1 MFTIRKEYMDKRYNS
16 PGRRAIVAGLMAATL
31 LSNVSGVAKYAY
43 AETTP
48 TAQIKTTNVDLAKLK
63 LQKLNLN
70 MNDYEVIHKDPT
82 TQINTFDSSAY
93 FSQPGNGWAPTS
105 IIQFS
110 SQIDKSKDHIV
121 IDNPVEIL
129 FKNTGYYFGRQT
141 NVRMKVNRVYY
152 DAIDYSGTSYAST
165 STRERRMSKPGDEV
179 MFAELDNAAGENG
192 VVQFT
197 NYNFYTGEP
206 NAAPYVHPVQ
216 GSKQNTLNSWY
227 TMRADVTYTIEYADG
242 TQADMKLVVP
252 VGDLDVISYVNKAKG
267 DGAGQN
273 EMFELPNADA
283 QASKIIFNRNFASR
297 LTRPSDN
304 NGTMVINPPA
314 NSIGGNSLD
323 WMYNTTG
330 ATIRSRS
337 NSLTFTS
344 GSADASGT
352 DFGVYVEHPAVDPVK
367 KVDKTR
373 IASYQDGKLVYT
385 IQSTIPKVG
394 TDVIDD
400 IDEFSIDD
408 LLDNRLKNVT
418 VKGVYVTDS
427 EDADPST
434 ADWRKLPPNKYTID
448 TTGQKLKVNID
459 KSQLGHKQVKVIFE
473 TDTLATDLSADTSI
487 INNQATVHTDDV
499 PSKSN
504 VTRTQPTYKFD
515 HEFVAEDGSQLPGDV
530 TTLTP
535 GTTEDITPGTTV
547 TPNLFTVPDAS
558 KPDTS
563 YKGYDAS
570 KVQVKDDAKN
580 GVWSFKSW
588 DKANETLDHKNGHFI
603 GTWAF
608 TPNAYAQTYKYV
620 MSDGST
626 VPAEVNATLPARVG
640 DLVDGTNVT
649 AANPLAPAAENAM
662 QPTDKGYDASKTQ
675 VKLPHG
681 YADFIGWDIPSAT
694 INRADVLHTGT
705 WEYHE
710 NLWGKSH
717 EFKSNTDK
725 ALPAG
730 ITAITPATVNDQY
743 HDGDTINADDFQIP
757 AENVVSSTNPL
768 YDASKVQYLDEHGV
782 WTADDAWDK
791 SNVVVDHADTHFV
804 RGWTYQANSYAKNHK
819 FESVDGT
826 PLPTELTAI
835 TPASSNGYEDG
846 TVLNADTFEVPAA
859 NKVDASDKLY
869 QEGKTQFRSN
879 DGMGVWTAE
888 PAWDKHDVTVD
899 HADVTFTLKWS
910 YSEYKF
916 GKQHKFVAEDGS
928 ELPQGIKDITPGN
941 IENQYKPNEVIT
953 ADGFE
958 VPADKKPAD
967 GTEYADASKKQFV
980 DTERDGVWEFIG
992 WDKDNITVDHSDD
1005 NLFTGTWRFSPY
1017 HHKQTHE
1024 FVSGTDGKQLPEK
1037 ILNMTPG
1044 EVDGLVTGNTANPS
1058 TFTVADGDKT
1068 PDTNREY
1075 QVGKV
1080 QVVDG
1085 AGSWTFKSWDKDSE
1099 TVNKTDVHF
1108 VGTWEYNEPSF
1119 GKTHKYVSETE
1130 GMELPKVVTD
1140 TLPGNVTDAYK
1151 RGEVVNGDTIP
1162 NEVTDED
1169 NDGVWTTTGWKTKD
1183 VTIENSDP
1191 EFVAGWTFKA
1201 NPHKATYEFVSG
1213 TPGKDLPKSIVDMTP
1228 TDPADYTKGTEV
1240 PAKSEFEKTVK
1251 DEDNDGVWT
1260 FKSYDHDKQTVEKSD
1275 IKFVGTWEFTP
1286 NTYPVGYEFKST
1298 DPKRE
1303 LPKVV
1308 KDKLPKDDKTYIT
1321 KTPVDAQ
1328 KIPNDPVYDPEL
1340 DIDWTFNKWD
1350 SSKKTIEREGIKFTG
1365 EWTPKQREYKVTY
1378 KFTSGTSGRELPK
1391 EVTDLLPKDNKIY
1404 VTGSKVKSNKPS
1416 KTEVKVDG
1424 GTWKFKEFPPELT
1437 IDKKDGE
1444 FAGEWV
1450 FEADPE
1456 PAKPAAK
1463 PVPKTGDATT
1473 TAPVVGGITAIMT
1486 SILAFFG
1493 IKRKSDD

>member
-1 MFTIRKEYMDKRYNS
+1 MDKRYNS

-31 LSNVSGVAKYAY
+31 LSNVSGIVKSAY
-43 AETTP
+43 AETPT

-70 MNDYEVIHKDPT
+70 MNDYEVVHKDPT

-165 STRERRMSKPGDEV
+165 STRERRMSKPGNEV

-252 VGDLDVISYVNKAKG
+252 VGDLDVINYVNKAKG

-283 QASKIIFNRNFASR
+283 QASKIIFNRNFAAR

-304 NGTMVINPPA
+304 NGTMVVNPPA
-314 NSIGGNSLD
+314 NSTGGNSLD

-330 ATIRSRS
+330 TTIRSRS

-427 EDADPST
+427 EDTDPST

-535 GTTEDITPGTTV
+535 GTTEDITPGTIV

-588 DKANETLDHKNGHFI
+588 DKTNETLDHKNGHFI

-620 MSDGST
+620 MSDGSA

-640 DLVDGTNVT
+640 DLIDGTNVT
-649 AANPLAPAAENAM
+649 AANPLAPAAENVM
-662 QPTDKGYDASKTQ
+662 QPTDKGYDATKTQ

-681 YADFIGWDIPSAT
+681 YADFISWDTPSAT

-730 ITAITPATVNDQY
+730 ITAITPATVSDQY

-757 AENVVSSTNPL
+757 AENVVPSTNPL
-768 YDASKVQYLDEHGV
+768 YDANKVQYLDEHGV

-835 TPASSNGYEDG
+835 TPASSSGYEDG
-846 TVLNADTFEVPAA
+846 TVLNADTFEVPAT

-899 HADVTFTLKWS
+899 HGDVTFTLKWS

-928 ELPQGIKDITPGN
+928 ELPQGIKDITPAN
-941 IENQYKPNEVIT
+941 IENQYKPSEVIT

-958 VPADKKPAD
+958 VPVDKKPAD

-980 DTERDGVWEFIG
+980 DAERDGVWEFVS

-1005 NLFTGTWRFSPY
+1005 NLFTGTWKFMGYS
-1017 HHKQTHE
+1017 
-1024 FVSGTDGKQLPEK
+1024 
-1037 ILNMTPG
+1037 
-1044 EVDGLVTGNTANPS
+1044 
-1058 TFTVADGDKT
+1058 
-1068 PDTNREY
+1068 
-1075 QVGKV
+1075 
-1080 QVVDG
+1080 
-1085 AGSWTFKSWDKDSE
+1085 
-1099 TVNKTDVHF
+1099 
-1108 VGTWEYNEPSF
+1108 
-1119 GKTHKYVSETE
+1119 
-1130 GMELPKVVTD
+1130 
-1140 TLPGNVTDAYK
+1140 
-1151 RGEVVNGDTIP
+1151 
-1162 NEVTDED
+1162 
-1169 NDGVWTTTGWKTKD
+1169 
-1183 VTIENSDP
+1183 
-1191 EFVAGWTFKA
+1191 
-1201 NPHKATYEFVSG
+1201 HKATYEFVSG
-1213 TPGKDLPKSIVDMTP
+1213 TPGKELPKSIVDMTP
-1228 TDPADYTKGTEV
+1228 TDPAEYTKGTEV

-1251 DEDNDGVWT
+1251 DEDNDGTWT

-1286 NTYPVGYEFKST
+1286 NTYPVGYEFKSS

-1350 SSKKTIEREGIKFTG
+1350 SPKKTIEREGIKFTG

-1378 KFTSGTSGRELPK
+1378 KFTSGTPGKELPK
-1391 EVTDLLPKDNKIY
+1391 EVTDLLPKDDKTY
-1404 VTGSKVKSNKPS
+1404 VTGSKVTSNKPS

-1450 FEADPE
+1450 FEADPAPTPE
-1456 PAKPAAK
+1456 PQKPAAK

-1473 TAPVVGGITAIMT
+1473 VAPAVGGIAAIMT

>member
-1 MFTIRKEYMDKRYNS
+1 MDKRYNS

-31 LSNVSGVAKYAY
+31 LSNVSGIVKSAY

-152 DAIDYSGTSYAST
+152 DAVDYSGTSYAAT

-192 VVQFT
+192 IVQFT
-197 NYNFYTGEP
+197 NYNIYASEP
-206 NAAPYVHPVQ
+206 GSAPYVHPVQ

-242 TQADMKLVVP
+242 TQADMKLVIP
-252 VGDLDVISYVNKAKG
+252 VGDLDVINYVNEAKG

-273 EMFELPNADA
+273 EMFELPNADS
-283 QASKIIFNRNFASR
+283 QASKIIFNRNFAAR

-314 NSIGGNSLD
+314 NSKGGNSMD

-337 NSLTFTS
+337 NSFTFTS

-448 TTGQKLKVNID
+448 TTGQRLKVNID

-558 KPDTS
+558 KPDTF

-588 DKANETLDHKNGHFI
+588 DKENETLDHKNGHFI

-649 AANPLAPAAENAM
+649 AANPLAPAAENVM
-662 QPTDKGYDASKTQ
+662 QPTDKGYDATKTQ

-743 HDGDTINADDFQIP
+743 HDGDTINADEFQIP
-757 AENVVSSTNPL
+757 AENVVPSTNPL
-768 YDASKVQYLDEHGV
+768 YDANKVQYLDEHGV

-879 DGMGVWTAE
+879 DGVGVWTAE

-899 HADVTFTLKWS
+899 HGDVTFTLKWS
-910 YSEYKF
+910 YQEYKF
-916 GKQHKFVAEDGS
+916 GKQHKFAAEDGS
-928 ELPQGIKDITPGN
+928 ELPQGIKDITPAN
-941 IENQYKPNEVIT
+941 VENQYKPNEVIT

-980 DTERDGVWEFIG
+980 DTERDGVWEFIS

-1005 NLFTGTWRFSPY
+1005 NLFTG
-1017 HHKQTHE
+1017 
-1024 FVSGTDGKQLPEK
+1024 
-1037 ILNMTPG
+1037 
-1044 EVDGLVTGNTANPS
+1044 A
-1058 TFTVADGDKT
+1058 
-1068 PDTNREY
+1068 
-1075 QVGKV
+1075 
-1080 QVVDG
+1080 
-1085 AGSWTFKSWDKDSE
+1085 
-1099 TVNKTDVHF
+1099 
-1108 VGTWEYNEPSF
+1108 
-1119 GKTHKYVSETE
+1119 
-1130 GMELPKVVTD
+1130 
-1140 TLPGNVTDAYK
+1140 
-1151 RGEVVNGDTIP
+1151 
-1162 NEVTDED
+1162 
-1169 NDGVWTTTGWKTKD
+1169 WKFMGY
-1183 VTIENSDP
+1183 S
-1191 EFVAGWTFKA
+1191 
-1201 NPHKATYEFVSG
+1201 HKATYEFVSG

-1228 TDPADYTKGTEV
+1228 TDPAKYTKGTEV

-1251 DEDNDGVWT
+1251 DEDNDGTWT

-1350 SSKKTIEREGIKFTG
+1350 SPKKTIEREGIKFTG

-1378 KFTSGTSGRELPK
+1378 KFTSGTPGKELPK
-1391 EVTDLLPKDNKIY
+1391 EVTDLLPKDDKTY

-1444 FAGEWV
+1444 FAGEWI

-1463 PVPKTGDATT
+1463 PVSKTGDATT
-1473 TAPVVGGITAIMT
+1473 VAPAVGGIAAIMT

>member
-31 LSNVSGVAKYAY
+31 LSNVSGIVKSAY
-43 AETTP
+43 AETPT

-70 MNDYEVIHKDPT
+70 MNDYEVVHKDPT

-93 FSQPGNGWAPTS
+93 FSQPNNGWAPTS

-165 STRERRMSKPGDEV
+165 STRERRMSKAEDEV

-273 EMFELPNADA
+273 EMFELPNADS
-283 QASKIIFNRNFASR
+283 QASKIIFNRNFAAR

-504 VTRTQPTYKFD
+504 VTRAQPTYKFD
-515 HEFVAEDGSQLPGDV
+515 HEFVAEDGSQLPSDV

-547 TPNLFTVPDAS
+547 TPNLFTVPDSS

-570 KVQVKDDAKN
+570 KVQVKDDTKN

-620 MSDGST
+620 MSDGSE

-649 AANPLAPAAENAM
+649 AANPLAPAAENVM

-681 YADFIGWDIPSAT
+681 YADFISWDIPSAT

-730 ITAITPATVNDQY
+730 ITALTPATVNDQY
-743 HDGDTINADDFQIP
+743 HDGDIINADDFQIP
-757 AENVVSSTNPL
+757 AENVVPSTNQL
-768 YDASKVQYLDEHGV
+768 YDANKVQYLDEHGV

-835 TPASSNGYEDG
+835 TPASSSGYEDG

-859 NKVDASDKLY
+859 NKVDTSDKLY

-899 HADVTFTLKWS
+899 HGDVTFTLKWS
-910 YSEYKF
+910 YQEYKF

-928 ELPQGIKDITPGN
+928 ELPQGIKDITPASV
-941 IENQYKPNEVIT
+941 ENQYKPNEVIT

-980 DTERDGVWEFIG
+980 DTERDGVWEFVS

-1005 NLFTGTWRFSPY
+1005 NLFTGTWKFMGYS
-1017 HHKQTHE
+1017 
-1024 FVSGTDGKQLPEK
+1024 
-1037 ILNMTPG
+1037 
-1044 EVDGLVTGNTANPS
+1044 
-1058 TFTVADGDKT
+1058 
-1068 PDTNREY
+1068 
-1075 QVGKV
+1075 
-1080 QVVDG
+1080 
-1085 AGSWTFKSWDKDSE
+1085 
-1099 TVNKTDVHF
+1099 
-1108 VGTWEYNEPSF
+1108 
-1119 GKTHKYVSETE
+1119 
-1130 GMELPKVVTD
+1130 
-1140 TLPGNVTDAYK
+1140 
-1151 RGEVVNGDTIP
+1151 
-1162 NEVTDED
+1162 
-1169 NDGVWTTTGWKTKD
+1169 
-1183 VTIENSDP
+1183 
-1191 EFVAGWTFKA
+1191 
-1201 NPHKATYEFVSG
+1201 HKATYEFVSG
-1213 TPGKDLPKSIVDMTP
+1213 TPDKQLPKSIVDMTP
-1228 TDPADYTKGTEV
+1228 TDPAKYTKGTEV
-1240 PAKSEFEKTVK
+1240 PAKSDFEKTVK
-1251 DEDNDGVWT
+1251 DEENDGTWT
-1260 FKSYDHDKQTVEKSD
+1260 FKSYDHDKQTIEKSD

-1308 KDKLPKDDKTYIT
+1308 KNKLPKDDKTYIT

-1350 SSKKTIEREGIKFTG
+1350 SPKKTIEREGIKFTG

-1378 KFTSGTSGRELPK
+1378 KFTSGTPGKELPK
-1391 EVTDLLPKDNKIY
+1391 EVTDLLPKDDKTY

-1450 FEADPE
+1450 FEADPAPTPE
-1456 PAKPAAK
+1456 PQKPAAK

-1473 TAPVVGGITAIMT
+1473 TAPVVGGIAAIMT

>member
-1 MFTIRKEYMDKRYNS
+1 MDKCYNS

-31 LSNVSGVAKYAY
+31 LSNVSGIVKSAY
-43 AETTP
+43 AEMPT

-70 MNDYEVIHKDPT
+70 MNDYEVVHKDPT

-152 DAIDYSGTSYAST
+152 DAIDYSGTSYAAT

-197 NYNFYTGEP
+197 NYNFYTGES

-273 EMFELPNADA
+273 EMFELPNADS
-283 QASKIIFNRNFASR
+283 QASKIIFNRNFAAR

-588 DKANETLDHKNGHFI
+588 NKTNETLDHKNGHFI

-620 MSDGST
+620 MSDGSA

-649 AANPLAPAAENAM
+649 AANPLAPAAENVM
-662 QPTDKGYDASKTQ
+662 QPTDKGYDATKTQ

-681 YADFIGWDIPSAT
+681 YANFISWDIPSAT

-730 ITAITPATVNDQY
+730 ITALTPATVNDQY

-757 AENVVSSTNPL
+757 AENVVPSTNPL
-768 YDASKVQYLDEHGV
+768 YDATKVQYLDEHGV

-835 TPASSNGYEDG
+835 TPASSSGYEDG

-879 DGMGVWTAE
+879 DGMGVWMAE

-910 YSEYKF
+910 YTEYKF

-928 ELPQGIKDITPGN
+928 ELPQGIKDITPAN
-941 IENQYKPNEVIT
+941 VENQYKPNEVIT

-958 VPADKKPAD
+958 VPADKKPAA

-980 DTERDGVWEFIG
+980 DTERDGVWEFVS

-1005 NLFTGTWRFSPY
+1005 NLFTGTWKFMGYS
-1017 HHKQTHE
+1017 
-1024 FVSGTDGKQLPEK
+1024 
-1037 ILNMTPG
+1037 
-1044 EVDGLVTGNTANPS
+1044 
-1058 TFTVADGDKT
+1058 
-1068 PDTNREY
+1068 
-1075 QVGKV
+1075 
-1080 QVVDG
+1080 
-1085 AGSWTFKSWDKDSE
+1085 
-1099 TVNKTDVHF
+1099 
-1108 VGTWEYNEPSF
+1108 
-1119 GKTHKYVSETE
+1119 
-1130 GMELPKVVTD
+1130 
-1140 TLPGNVTDAYK
+1140 
-1151 RGEVVNGDTIP
+1151 
-1162 NEVTDED
+1162 
-1169 NDGVWTTTGWKTKD
+1169 
-1183 VTIENSDP
+1183 
-1191 EFVAGWTFKA
+1191 
-1201 NPHKATYEFVSG
+1201 HKATYEFVSG

-1228 TDPADYTKGTEV
+1228 TDPAKYTKGTEV

-1251 DEDNDGVWT
+1251 DEDNDGTWT

-1275 IKFVGTWEFTP
+1275 IKFVGTWELTP

-1350 SSKKTIEREGIKFTG
+1350 SPKKTIEREGIKFTG

-1378 KFTSGTSGRELPK
+1378 KFTSGTPGKELPK
-1391 EVTDLLPKDNKIY
+1391 EVTDLLPKDDKTY
-1404 VTGSKVKSNKPS
+1404 VTGSKVKSNTPS

-1450 FEADPE
+1450 FEADPAPTPE
-1456 PAKPAAK
+1456 PQKPAAK

-1473 TAPVVGGITAIMT
+1473 VAPVVGGFTAILT

-1493 IKRKSDD
+1493 IKRKSDE

>member
-31 LSNVSGVAKYAY
+31 LSNVSGIAKYAY
-43 AETTP
+43 AETP
-48 TAQIKTTNVDLAKLK
+48 NTAQIKTTNVDLAKLK

-197 NYNFYTGEP
+197 NYNFYASEP
-206 NAAPYVHPVQ
+206 GSAPYVHPVQ

-252 VGDLDVISYVNKAKG
+252 VGDLDVINYVNKAKG

-273 EMFELPNADA
+273 EMFELPNADS
-283 QASKIIFNRNFASR
+283 QASKIIFNRNFAAR

-448 TTGQKLKVNID
+448 TTGQRLKVNID

-570 KVQVKDDAKN
+570 KVQVKDDTKN

-620 MSDGST
+620 MSDGSA

-640 DLVDGTNVT
+640 DLIDGTNVT
-649 AANPLAPAAENAM
+649 AANPLAPAAENVM

-681 YADFIGWDIPSAT
+681 YANFVNWDIPTAT

-730 ITAITPATVNDQY
+730 ITALTPATVNDQY
-743 HDGDTINADDFQIP
+743 HDGDTINADSFQIP
-757 AENVVSSTNPL
+757 AENGVPSTNPL
-768 YDASKVQYLDEHGV
+768 YDANKVQYLDEHGV

-804 RGWTYQANSYAKNHK
+804 RGWTYQANSYAKNHT

-846 TVLNADTFEVPAA
+846 TVLNADTFEVPAT
-859 NKVDASDKLY
+859 NKVDTSDKLY

-899 HADVTFTLKWS
+899 HGDVTFTLKWS
-910 YSEYKF
+910 YTEYKF

-928 ELPQGIKDITPGN
+928 ELPQGIKDITPASV
-941 IENQYKPNEVIT
+941 ENQYKHNEVIT
-953 ADGFE
+953 ADSFE

-1005 NLFTGTWRFSPY
+1005 NLFTGTWKFMGYS
-1017 HHKQTHE
+1017 
-1024 FVSGTDGKQLPEK
+1024 
-1037 ILNMTPG
+1037 
-1044 EVDGLVTGNTANPS
+1044 
-1058 TFTVADGDKT
+1058 
-1068 PDTNREY
+1068 
-1075 QVGKV
+1075 
-1080 QVVDG
+1080 
-1085 AGSWTFKSWDKDSE
+1085 
-1099 TVNKTDVHF
+1099 
-1108 VGTWEYNEPSF
+1108 
-1119 GKTHKYVSETE
+1119 
-1130 GMELPKVVTD
+1130 
-1140 TLPGNVTDAYK
+1140 
-1151 RGEVVNGDTIP
+1151 
-1162 NEVTDED
+1162 
-1169 NDGVWTTTGWKTKD
+1169 
-1183 VTIENSDP
+1183 
-1191 EFVAGWTFKA
+1191 
-1201 NPHKATYEFVSG
+1201 HKATYEFVSG
-1213 TPGKDLPKSIVDMTP
+1213 TPGKELPKSIVDMTP
-1228 TDPADYTKGTEV
+1228 TDPAKYTKGAEV

-1251 DEDNDGVWT
+1251 DEDNDGTWT

-1350 SSKKTIEREGIKFTG
+1350 SPKKTIEREGIKFTG

-1378 KFTSGTSGRELPK
+1378 KFTSGTPGKELPK
-1391 EVTDLLPKDNKIY
+1391 EVTDLLPKDDKTY

-1473 TAPVVGGITAIMT
+1473 AAPAVGGIAAIMT

>member
-31 LSNVSGVAKYAY
+31 LSNVSGIVKSAY
-43 AETTP
+43 AETP
-48 TAQIKTTNVDLAKLK
+48 NTAQIKTTNVDLAKLK

-70 MNDYEVIHKDPT
+70 MNDYEVVHKDPT

-197 NYNFYTGEP
+197 NYNFYASEP
-206 NAAPYVHPVQ
+206 GSAPYVHPVQ

-252 VGDLDVISYVNKAKG
+252 VGDLDVINYVNKAKG

-273 EMFELPNADA
+273 EMFELPNADS
-283 QASKIIFNRNFASR
+283 QASKIIFNRNFAAR

-620 MSDGST
+620 MSDGSA

-649 AANPLAPAAENAM
+649 AANPLAPAAENVM
-662 QPTDKGYDASKTQ
+662 QPTDKGYDATKTQ

-681 YADFIGWDIPSAT
+681 YANFISWDIPTAT

-730 ITAITPATVNDQY
+730 ITAITPATVSDQY
-743 HDGDTINADDFQIP
+743 HDGDTINADEFQIP
-757 AENVVSSTNPL
+757 AENVVPSTNPL
-768 YDASKVQYLDEHGV
+768 YDANKVQYLDEHGV

-835 TPASSNGYEDG
+835 TPVSSNGYEDG

-859 NKVDASDKLY
+859 NKVSESDKLY

-899 HADVTFTLKWS
+899 HGDVTFTLKWS

-928 ELPQGIKDITPGN
+928 ELPQGIKDITPAN
-941 IENQYKPNEVIT
+941 VENQYKPNEVIT
-953 ADGFE
+953 ADSFE

-980 DTERDGVWEFIG
+980 DTERDGVWEFVS

-1005 NLFTGTWRFSPY
+1005 NLFTGTWKFMGYS
-1017 HHKQTHE
+1017 
-1024 FVSGTDGKQLPEK
+1024 
-1037 ILNMTPG
+1037 
-1044 EVDGLVTGNTANPS
+1044 
-1058 TFTVADGDKT
+1058 
-1068 PDTNREY
+1068 
-1075 QVGKV
+1075 
-1080 QVVDG
+1080 
-1085 AGSWTFKSWDKDSE
+1085 
-1099 TVNKTDVHF
+1099 
-1108 VGTWEYNEPSF
+1108 
-1119 GKTHKYVSETE
+1119 
-1130 GMELPKVVTD
+1130 
-1140 TLPGNVTDAYK
+1140 
-1151 RGEVVNGDTIP
+1151 
-1162 NEVTDED
+1162 
-1169 NDGVWTTTGWKTKD
+1169 
-1183 VTIENSDP
+1183 
-1191 EFVAGWTFKA
+1191 
-1201 NPHKATYEFVSG
+1201 HKATYEFVSG
-1213 TPGKDLPKSIVDMTP
+1213 TPDKQLPKSIVDMTP
-1228 TDPADYTKGTEV
+1228 TDSAKYTKGTEV

-1251 DEDNDGVWT
+1251 DEDDDGTWT

-1350 SSKKTIEREGIKFTG
+1350 SPKKTIEREGIKFTG

-1378 KFTSGTSGRELPK
+1378 KFTSGTPGKELPK
-1391 EVTDLLPKDNKIY
+1391 EVTDLLPKDDKTY

-1450 FEADPE
+1450 FEADPAPTPTPE
-1456 PAKPAAK
+1456 PQKPAAK

-1473 TAPVVGGITAIMT
+1473 TAPVVGGIAAIMT

-1493 IKRKSDD
+1493 IKRKSDE

>member
-1 MFTIRKEYMDKRYNS
+1 MDKRYNS

-31 LSNVSGVAKYAY
+31 LSNVSGMVKSAY
-43 AETTP
+43 AETP
-48 TAQIKTTNVDLAKLK
+48 NTAQIKTTNVDLAKLK

-70 MNDYEVIHKDPT
+70 MNDYEVVHKDPT
-82 TQINTFDSSAY
+82 TQINTFDSSEY

-141 NVRMKVNRVYY
+141 NVRMKVSRVYY

-192 VVQFT
+192 IVQFT

-242 TQADMKLVVP
+242 TQADMKLVIP
-252 VGDLDVISYVNKAKG
+252 VGDLDVINYVNKAKG

-273 EMFELPNADA
+273 ELFELPNADA
-283 QASKIIFNRNFASR
+283 QASKIIFNRNFAAR

-330 ATIRSRS
+330 TTIRSRS

-459 KSQLGHKQVKVIFE
+459 KSQLSHKQVKVIFE

-620 MSDGST
+620 MSDGSA

-640 DLVDGTNVT
+640 DLIDGTNVT
-649 AANPLAPAAENAM
+649 AANPLAPAAENVM
-662 QPTDKGYDASKTQ
+662 QPTDKGYDATKTQ

-681 YADFIGWDIPSAT
+681 HADFIGWDIPSAT

-730 ITAITPATVNDQY
+730 ITALTPATVNDQY
-743 HDGDTINADDFQIP
+743 HDGDTINADEFQIP
-757 AENVVSSTNPL
+757 AENVVPSTNPL
-768 YDASKVQYLDEHGV
+768 YDANKVQYLDEHGV

-846 TVLNADTFEVPAA
+846 TVLNADTFEVPAT

-910 YSEYKF
+910 YTEYKF

-928 ELPQGIKDITPGN
+928 ELPQGIKDITPAN
-941 IENQYKPNEVIT
+941 VENQYKPNEVIT

-967 GTEYADASKKQFV
+967 GTEYADVSKKQFV
-980 DTERDGVWEFIG
+980 DTERDGVWEFVS

-1005 NLFTGTWRFSPY
+1005 NLFTGTWKFMGYS
-1017 HHKQTHE
+1017 
-1024 FVSGTDGKQLPEK
+1024 
-1037 ILNMTPG
+1037 
-1044 EVDGLVTGNTANPS
+1044 
-1058 TFTVADGDKT
+1058 
-1068 PDTNREY
+1068 
-1075 QVGKV
+1075 
-1080 QVVDG
+1080 
-1085 AGSWTFKSWDKDSE
+1085 
-1099 TVNKTDVHF
+1099 
-1108 VGTWEYNEPSF
+1108 
-1119 GKTHKYVSETE
+1119 
-1130 GMELPKVVTD
+1130 
-1140 TLPGNVTDAYK
+1140 
-1151 RGEVVNGDTIP
+1151 
-1162 NEVTDED
+1162 
-1169 NDGVWTTTGWKTKD
+1169 
-1183 VTIENSDP
+1183 
-1191 EFVAGWTFKA
+1191 
-1201 NPHKATYEFVSG
+1201 HKATYEFVSG
-1213 TPGKDLPKSIVDMTP
+1213 TPGKELPKSIVDMTP
-1228 TDPADYTKGTEV
+1228 TDPAKYTKGTEV
-1240 PAKSEFEKTVK
+1240 PAKSEFEKTIK
-1251 DEDNDGVWT
+1251 DEDNDGTWT

-1350 SSKKTIEREGIKFTG
+1350 SPKKTIEREGIKFTG

-1378 KFTSGTSGRELPK
+1378 KFTSGTPGKELPK
-1391 EVTDLLPKDNKIY
+1391 EVTDLLPKDDKTY
-1404 VTGSKVKSNKPS
+1404 VTGSKVKSKVPS

-1456 PAKPAAK
+1456 PAKPATK

-1473 TAPVVGGITAIMT
+1473 VAPAVGGIAAIVT

>member
-31 LSNVSGVAKYAY
+31 LSNVSGIVKSAY
-43 AETTP
+43 AETP
-48 TAQIKTTNVDLAKLK
+48 NTAQIKTTNVDLAKLK

-70 MNDYEVIHKDPT
+70 MNDYEVVHKDPT

-197 NYNFYTGEP
+197 NYNFYTSEP
-206 NAAPYVHPVQ
+206 GSAPYVHPVQ

-273 EMFELPNADA
+273 EMFELPNADS
-283 QASKIIFNRNFASR
+283 QASKIIFNRNFAAR

-434 ADWRKLPPNKYTID
+434 ADWRKLPPNKYTVD
-448 TTGQKLKVNID
+448 TTGQRLKVNID

-504 VTRTQPTYKFD
+504 VTHTQPTYKFD
-515 HEFVAEDGSQLPGDV
+515 HEFVAEDGSQLPDDV

-570 KVQVKDDAKN
+570 KVQVKDAAKN

-620 MSDGST
+620 MSDGSA

-640 DLVDGTNVT
+640 DLIDGTNVT
-649 AANPLAPAAENAM
+649 AANPLAPAAENVM
-662 QPTDKGYDASKTQ
+662 QPTDKGYDATKTQ

-681 YADFIGWDIPSAT
+681 YANFISWDIPSAT

-730 ITAITPATVNDQY
+730 ITAITPATVSDQY
-743 HDGDTINADDFQIP
+743 HDGDTINADSFQIP
-757 AENVVSSTNPL
+757 AENVVPSTNPL
-768 YDASKVQYLDEHGV
+768 YDANKVQYLDEHGV

-835 TPASSNGYEDG
+835 TPVSSSGYEDG

-879 DGMGVWTAE
+879 DGMGAWTAE

-899 HADVTFTLKWS
+899 HGDVTFTLKWS
-910 YSEYKF
+910 YQEYKF

-928 ELPQGIKDITPGN
+928 ELPQGIKDITPASV
-941 IENQYKPNEVIT
+941 ENQYKPNEVIT
-953 ADGFE
+953 ADSFE

-1005 NLFTGTWRFSPY
+1005 NLFTGTWKFMGYS
-1017 HHKQTHE
+1017 
-1024 FVSGTDGKQLPEK
+1024 
-1037 ILNMTPG
+1037 
-1044 EVDGLVTGNTANPS
+1044 
-1058 TFTVADGDKT
+1058 
-1068 PDTNREY
+1068 
-1075 QVGKV
+1075 
-1080 QVVDG
+1080 
-1085 AGSWTFKSWDKDSE
+1085 
-1099 TVNKTDVHF
+1099 
-1108 VGTWEYNEPSF
+1108 
-1119 GKTHKYVSETE
+1119 
-1130 GMELPKVVTD
+1130 
-1140 TLPGNVTDAYK
+1140 
-1151 RGEVVNGDTIP
+1151 
-1162 NEVTDED
+1162 
-1169 NDGVWTTTGWKTKD
+1169 
-1183 VTIENSDP
+1183 
-1191 EFVAGWTFKA
+1191 
-1201 NPHKATYEFVSG
+1201 HKATYEFVSG
-1213 TPGKDLPKSIVDMTP
+1213 TPGKELPKSIVDMTP
-1228 TDPADYTKGTEV
+1228 TDPAKYTKGTEV

-1251 DEDNDGVWT
+1251 DEDNDGTWT

-1350 SSKKTIEREGIKFTG
+1350 SPKKTIEREGIKFTG

-1378 KFTSGTSGRELPK
+1378 KFTSGTPGKELPK
-1391 EVTDLLPKDNKIY
+1391 EVTDLLPKDDKTY
-1404 VTGSKVKSNKPS
+1404 VTGSKVKSKVPS
-1416 KTEVKVDG
+1416 KTEAKVDG

-1450 FEADPE
+1450 FEADPAPTPE
-1456 PAKPAAK
+1456 PQKPAAK

-1473 TAPVVGGITAIMT
+1473 VAPAVGGIAAIMT

>member
-93 FSQPGNGWAPTS
+93 FSQPNNGWAPTS

-252 VGDLDVISYVNKAKG
+252 VGDLDVINYVNKAKG

-273 EMFELPNADA
+273 ELFELPNADS
-283 QASKIIFNRNFASR
+283 QASKIIFNRNFAAR

-314 NSIGGNSLD
+314 NSTGGNSLD

-448 TTGQKLKVNID
+448 TTGQRLKVNID

-535 GTTEDITPGTTV
+535 GTTDDITPGTTV

-620 MSDGST
+620 MSDGSA

-649 AANPLAPAAENAM
+649 AANPLAPAAENVM
-662 QPTDKGYDASKTQ
+662 QLTDKGYDAAKTQ
-675 VKLPHG
+675 VKLSHG

-743 HDGDTINADDFQIP
+743 HDGDTINADTFQIP
-757 AENVVSSTNPL
+757 AENVVPSTNPL
-768 YDASKVQYLDEHGV
+768 YDANKVQYLDEHGV

-835 TPASSNGYEDG
+835 TPASSSGYEDG
-846 TVLNADTFEVPAA
+846 TVLNADTFEIPAA

-899 HADVTFTLKWS
+899 HGDVTFTLKWS

-928 ELPQGIKDITPGN
+928 ELPQGIKDITPAN
-941 IENQYKPNEVIT
+941 VENQYKPNEVIT

-992 WDKDNITVDHSDD
+992 WDKDNVTVDHSDD
-1005 NLFTGTWRFSPY
+1005 NLFTGTWKF
-1017 HHKQTHE
+1017 
-1024 FVSGTDGKQLPEK
+1024 
-1037 ILNMTPG
+1037 
-1044 EVDGLVTGNTANPS
+1044 
-1058 TFTVADGDKT
+1058 
-1068 PDTNREY
+1068 
-1075 QVGKV
+1075 
-1080 QVVDG
+1080 
-1085 AGSWTFKSWDKDSE
+1085 
-1099 TVNKTDVHF
+1099 
-1108 VGTWEYNEPSF
+1108 
-1119 GKTHKYVSETE
+1119 
-1130 GMELPKVVTD
+1130 
-1140 TLPGNVTDAYK
+1140 
-1151 RGEVVNGDTIP
+1151 NGY
-1162 NEVTDED
+1162 
-1169 NDGVWTTTGWKTKD
+1169 
-1183 VTIENSDP
+1183 S
-1191 EFVAGWTFKA
+1191 
-1201 NPHKATYEFVSG
+1201 HKATYEFVSG
-1213 TPGKDLPKSIVDMTP
+1213 TPGKELPKSIVDMTP
-1228 TDPADYTKGTEV
+1228 TDPAKYTKGTKV

-1251 DEDNDGVWT
+1251 DDENDGIWT
-1260 FKSYDHDKQTVEKSD
+1260 FKSYDHDKQTIEKSD

-1286 NTYPVGYEFKST
+1286 NTYPVGYEFKSS

-1350 SSKKTIEREGIKFTG
+1350 SPKKTIEREGIKFTG

-1378 KFTSGTSGRELPK
+1378 KFTSGTPGKELPK
-1391 EVTDLLPKDNKIY
+1391 EVTELLPKDDKTY
-1404 VTGSKVKSNKPS
+1404 VTGSKVKSNTPS

-1450 FEADPE
+1450 FEADPAPTPE

-1473 TAPVVGGITAIMT
+1473 VAPAVGGVAAIVT

>member
-1 MFTIRKEYMDKRYNS
+1 MDKRYNS

-31 LSNVSGVAKYAY
+31 LSNVSGIVKSAY
-43 AETTP
+43 AETPT

-70 MNDYEVIHKDPT
+70 MNDYEVVHKDPT

-252 VGDLDVISYVNKAKG
+252 VGDLDVINYVNKAKG

-273 EMFELPNADA
+273 EMFELPNADS
-283 QASKIIFNRNFASR
+283 QASKIIFNRNFAAR

-304 NGTMVINPPA
+304 NGTMVVNPPA
-314 NSIGGNSLD
+314 NSTGGNRLD

-330 ATIRSRS
+330 TTIRSRS
-337 NSLTFTS
+337 NSLTFVS

-434 ADWRKLPPNKYTID
+434 ADWRKLPPSKYTID

-473 TDTLATDLSADTSI
+473 TDTLATDLSTDTSI

-620 MSDGST
+620 MSDGSA

-640 DLVDGTNVT
+640 DLIDGTNVT
-649 AANPLAPAAENAM
+649 AANPLAPAAENVM
-662 QPTDKGYDASKTQ
+662 QPTDKGYDATKTQ

-743 HDGDTINADDFQIP
+743 HDGDTINADEFQIP
-757 AENVVSSTNPL
+757 AENVVPSTNPL
-768 YDASKVQYLDEHGV
+768 YDANKVQYLDEHGV

-826 PLPTELTAI
+826 PLPDELTAI

-846 TVLNADTFEVPAA
+846 TVLNADTFEVPTA
-859 NKVDASDKLY
+859 NKVDTSDKLY

-899 HADVTFTLKWS
+899 HGNVTFTLKWS

-928 ELPQGIKDITPGN
+928 ELPQGIKDITPVN
-941 IENQYKPNEVIT
+941 VENQYKPNEVIT

-967 GTEYADASKKQFV
+967 GTEYADVSKKQFV
-980 DTERDGVWEFIG
+980 DTERDGVWEFVS

-1005 NLFTGTWRFSPY
+1005 NLFTGTWKFMGYS
-1017 HHKQTHE
+1017 
-1024 FVSGTDGKQLPEK
+1024 
-1037 ILNMTPG
+1037 
-1044 EVDGLVTGNTANPS
+1044 
-1058 TFTVADGDKT
+1058 
-1068 PDTNREY
+1068 
-1075 QVGKV
+1075 
-1080 QVVDG
+1080 
-1085 AGSWTFKSWDKDSE
+1085 
-1099 TVNKTDVHF
+1099 
-1108 VGTWEYNEPSF
+1108 
-1119 GKTHKYVSETE
+1119 
-1130 GMELPKVVTD
+1130 
-1140 TLPGNVTDAYK
+1140 
-1151 RGEVVNGDTIP
+1151 
-1162 NEVTDED
+1162 
-1169 NDGVWTTTGWKTKD
+1169 
-1183 VTIENSDP
+1183 
-1191 EFVAGWTFKA
+1191 
-1201 NPHKATYEFVSG
+1201 HKATYEFVSG
-1213 TPGKDLPKSIVDMTP
+1213 TPGKELPKSIVDMTP
-1228 TDPADYTKGTEV
+1228 TDPAKYTKGTEV

-1251 DEDNDGVWT
+1251 DEDNDGTWT

-1286 NTYPVGYEFKST
+1286 NTYPVGYEFKSS

-1350 SSKKTIEREGIKFTG
+1350 SPKKTIEREGIKFTG

-1378 KFTSGTSGRELPK
+1378 KFTSGTPGKELPK
-1391 EVTDLLPKDNKIY
+1391 EVTDLLPKDDKTY

-1450 FEADPE
+1450 FEADPAPTPE
-1456 PAKPAAK
+1456 PQKPAIK

-1473 TAPVVGGITAIMT
+1473 TAPVVGGIAAIMT

-1493 IKRKSDD
+1493 IKRKSDE

>member
-1 MFTIRKEYMDKRYNS
+1 MKKHKFIFNK
-16 PGRRAIVAGLMAATL
+16 AVAAGLMLTSIVSPFVTNSATAQAANT
-31 LSNVSGVAKYAY
+31 V
-43 AETTP
+43 
-48 TAQIKTTNVDLAKLK
+48 QIKTTNVDLSKLQ

-70 MNDYEVIHKDPT
+70 MNDYEIVHQDPT
-82 TQINTFDSSAY
+82 TKINMFDMSSY
-93 FSQPGNGWAPTS
+93 HTQPDSAWTPFN

-110 SQIDKSKDHIV
+110 SQIDKSKDHIE

-129 FKNTGYYFGRQT
+129 FKNTGYYFGKQT
-141 NVRMKVNRVYY
+141 NVRVKVNKVYY
-152 DAIDYSGTSYAST
+152 DAVDYSGTSWASKG
-165 STRERRMSKPGDEV
+165 SREARMNAPQNEV
-179 MFAELDNAAGENG
+179 MFAELDDAAAETGLM
-192 VVQFT
+192 QFA
-197 NYNFYTGEP
+197 NYNFYTTEP
-206 NAAPYVHPVQ
+206 NFAPYTHAKP
-216 GSKQNTLNSWY
+216 GSSQNALMSMY

-242 TQADMKLVVP
+242 TQADMKLVMP
-252 VGDLDVISYVNKAKG
+252 VADIDVINWATKAG
-267 DGAGQN
+267 SSAANQN
-273 EMFELPNADA
+273 EMFGLPNASE
-283 QASKIIFNRNFASR
+283 QASKVIFNQGFGGR
-297 LTRPSDN
+297 LTTPESN
-304 NGTMVINPPA
+304 NGNMLVDPPKG
-314 NSIGGNSLD
+314 SVGGNTND

-330 ATIRSRS
+330 TTIRSRT

-352 DFGVYVEHPAVDPVK
+352 DFGVFVEHPQSEPVK

-373 IASYQDGKLVYT
+373 IASYVDGTLEYT
-385 IQSTIPKVG
+385 IQAAVPKVG
-394 TDVIDD
+394 TDVIDA
-400 IDEFSIDD
+400 IDSFSIED
-408 LLDNRLKNVT
+408 LLDNRLKDVE
-418 VKGVYVTDS
+418 VKGVYTTDS
-427 EDADPST
+427 EDANPGVAEWT
-434 ADWRKLPPNKYTID
+434 KLRGTQYTID
-448 TTGQKLKVNID
+448 TTGNRLKVDIN
-459 KSQLGHKQVKVIFE
+459 KNLLGHKQFKVVFVVK
-473 TDTLATDLSADTSI
+473 TQSHDLMADTSI
-487 INNQATVHTDDV
+487 INNQAISHSDDV

-504 VTRTQPTYKFD
+504 VVRTQPTLMYD
-515 HEFVAEDGSQLPGDV
+515 HEFKSEDGSELPNDV
-530 TTLTP
+530 KTLTP
-535 GTTEDITPGTTV
+535 ASTEDITPGTTV
-547 TPNLFTVPDAS
+547 TPNLFTVPEAS
-558 KPDTS
+558 KPNAT
-563 YKGYDAS
+563 YNGYDAG
-570 KVQVKDDAKN
+570 KVQVKDDVKN

-588 DKANETLDHKNGHFI
+588 DKQSETLDKKNGHFI

-620 MSDGST
+620 MSDGSA

-649 AANPLAPAAENAM
+649 AANPLAPAAENVM
-662 QPTDKGYDASKTQ
+662 QPTDKGYDATKTQ

-681 YADFIGWDIPSAT
+681 YANFISWDIPSAT

-725 ALPAG
+725 SLPAG

-743 HDGDTINADDFQIP
+743 HDGDTINADEFQIP
-757 AENVVSSTNPL
+757 AENVVPSTNSL
-768 YDASKVQYLDEHGV
+768 YDANKVQYLDEHGV

-791 SNVVVDHADTHFV
+791 NNVVVDHADTHFV

-826 PLPTELTAI
+826 PLPSELTAI

-899 HADVTFTLKWS
+899 HGDVTFTLKWS
-910 YSEYKF
+910 YAEYKF

-928 ELPQGIKDITPGN
+928 ELPQGIKDITPTN

-980 DTERDGVWEFIG
+980 DTERDGVWEFVS

-1005 NLFTGTWRFSPY
+1005 NLFTGTWKF
-1017 HHKQTHE
+1017 
-1024 FVSGTDGKQLPEK
+1024 
-1037 ILNMTPG
+1037 
-1044 EVDGLVTGNTANPS
+1044 
-1058 TFTVADGDKT
+1058 
-1068 PDTNREY
+1068 
-1075 QVGKV
+1075 
-1080 QVVDG
+1080 
-1085 AGSWTFKSWDKDSE
+1085 
-1099 TVNKTDVHF
+1099 
-1108 VGTWEYNEPSF
+1108 
-1119 GKTHKYVSETE
+1119 
-1130 GMELPKVVTD
+1130 
-1140 TLPGNVTDAYK
+1140 
-1151 RGEVVNGDTIP
+1151 NGY
-1162 NEVTDED
+1162 
-1169 NDGVWTTTGWKTKD
+1169 
-1183 VTIENSDP
+1183 S
-1191 EFVAGWTFKA
+1191 
-1201 NPHKATYEFVSG
+1201 HKATYEFVSG
-1213 TPGKDLPKSIVDMTP
+1213 TPGKELPKSIVDMTP
-1228 TDPADYTKGTEV
+1228 TDPAKYTKGTEV

-1251 DEDNDGVWT
+1251 DEDNDGTWT

-1350 SSKKTIEREGIKFTG
+1350 SPKKTIEREGIKFTG

-1378 KFTSGTSGRELPK
+1378 KFTSGTPGKELPK
-1391 EVTDLLPKDNKIY
+1391 EVTDLLPKDDKTY

-1444 FAGEWV
+1444 FTGEWV
-1450 FEADPE
+1450 FETDPAPTPE
-1456 PAKPAAK
+1456 PQK
-1463 PVPKTGDATT
+1463 PVPATGQEEINPFGIA
-1473 TAPVVGGITAIMT
+1473 GGIAAIAAAA
-1486 SILAFFG
+1486 LAFIG
-1493 IKRKSDD
+1493 YKRSKRDDDIEK

>member
-1 MFTIRKEYMDKRYNS
+1 MDKRYNS

-43 AETTP
+43 AETPT

-70 MNDYEVIHKDPT
+70 MNDYEVVHKDPT

-267 DGAGQN
+267 DGSGQN
-273 EMFELPNADA
+273 EMFELPNADS
-283 QASKIIFNRNFASR
+283 QASKIIFNRNFAAR

-330 ATIRSRS
+330 TTIRSRT

-620 MSDGST
+620 MSDGSA

-649 AANPLAPAAENAM
+649 AANPLAPASENVM

-681 YADFIGWDIPSAT
+681 YANFIGWDIPSAT

-743 HDGDTINADDFQIP
+743 HDGDTINADEFQIP
-757 AENVVSSTNPL
+757 AENVVPSTNPL
-768 YDASKVQYLDEHGV
+768 YDANKVQYLDEHGV

-835 TPASSNGYEDG
+835 TPASSSGYEDG

-899 HADVTFTLKWS
+899 HGDVTFTLKWS

-928 ELPQGIKDITPGN
+928 ELPQGIKDITPASV
-941 IENQYKPNEVIT
+941 ENQYKPNEVIT

-958 VPADKKPAD
+958 VPADKKPVD

-980 DTERDGVWEFIG
+980 DTERDGVWEFVS

-1005 NLFTGTWRFSPY
+1005 NLFTGTWKF
-1017 HHKQTHE
+1017 
-1024 FVSGTDGKQLPEK
+1024 
-1037 ILNMTPG
+1037 
-1044 EVDGLVTGNTANPS
+1044 
-1058 TFTVADGDKT
+1058 
-1068 PDTNREY
+1068 
-1075 QVGKV
+1075 
-1080 QVVDG
+1080 
-1085 AGSWTFKSWDKDSE
+1085 
-1099 TVNKTDVHF
+1099 
-1108 VGTWEYNEPSF
+1108 
-1119 GKTHKYVSETE
+1119 
-1130 GMELPKVVTD
+1130 
-1140 TLPGNVTDAYK
+1140 
-1151 RGEVVNGDTIP
+1151 NGY
-1162 NEVTDED
+1162 
-1169 NDGVWTTTGWKTKD
+1169 
-1183 VTIENSDP
+1183 S
-1191 EFVAGWTFKA
+1191 
-1201 NPHKATYEFVSG
+1201 HKATYEFVSG
-1213 TPGKDLPKSIVDMTP
+1213 TPGKELPKSIVDMTP
-1228 TDPADYTKGTEV
+1228 TDPAKYTKGTEV

-1251 DEDNDGVWT
+1251 DEDNDGTWT

-1350 SSKKTIEREGIKFTG
+1350 SPKKTIEREGIKFTG

-1378 KFTSGTSGRELPK
+1378 KFTSGTPGKELPK
-1391 EVTDLLPKDNKIY
+1391 EVTELLPKDDKTY

-1473 TAPVVGGITAIMT
+1473 VAPAVGGIAAIMT

-1493 IKRKSDD
+1493 IKRKSDE

>member
-1 MFTIRKEYMDKRYNS
+1 MDKRYNS

-31 LSNVSGVAKYAY
+31 LSNVSGIAKYAY
-43 AETTP
+43 AEMPT

-70 MNDYEVIHKDPT
+70 MNDYEVVHKDPT

-206 NAAPYVHPVQ
+206 NAAPYIHPVQ

-252 VGDLDVISYVNKAKG
+252 VGDLDVINYVNKAKG

-273 EMFELPNADA
+273 EMFELPNADS
-283 QASKIIFNRNFASR
+283 QASKIIFNRNFAAR

-314 NSIGGNSLD
+314 NSTGGNSLD

-330 ATIRSRS
+330 TTIRSRS

-515 HEFVAEDGSQLPGDV
+515 HEFVAEDGSQLPSDI

-620 MSDGST
+620 MSDGSA

-640 DLVDGTNVT
+640 DLIDGTNVT
-649 AANPLAPAAENAM
+649 AANPLAPAAENVM
-662 QPTDKGYDASKTQ
+662 QPTDKGYDATKTQ

-681 YADFIGWDIPSAT
+681 YANFISWDIPSAT

-730 ITAITPATVNDQY
+730 ITALTPATVNDQY
-743 HDGDTINADDFQIP
+743 HDGDTINADSFQIP
-757 AENVVSSTNPL
+757 AENVVPSTNPL
-768 YDASKVQYLDEHGV
+768 YDANKVQYLDEHGV

-826 PLPTELTAI
+826 PLPGELTAI

-899 HADVTFTLKWS
+899 HGDVTFTLKWS

-928 ELPQGIKDITPGN
+928 ELPQGIKDITPVN
-941 IENQYKPNEVIT
+941 VENQYKPNEVIT

-958 VPADKKPAD
+958 VPADKVPAA

-980 DTERDGVWEFIG
+980 DTERDGVWEFVS
-992 WDKDNITVDHSDD
+992 WDKDNITVDHSDN
-1005 NLFTGTWRFSPY
+1005 NLFTGTWKFMGYS
-1017 HHKQTHE
+1017 
-1024 FVSGTDGKQLPEK
+1024 
-1037 ILNMTPG
+1037 
-1044 EVDGLVTGNTANPS
+1044 
-1058 TFTVADGDKT
+1058 
-1068 PDTNREY
+1068 
-1075 QVGKV
+1075 
-1080 QVVDG
+1080 
-1085 AGSWTFKSWDKDSE
+1085 
-1099 TVNKTDVHF
+1099 
-1108 VGTWEYNEPSF
+1108 
-1119 GKTHKYVSETE
+1119 
-1130 GMELPKVVTD
+1130 
-1140 TLPGNVTDAYK
+1140 
-1151 RGEVVNGDTIP
+1151 
-1162 NEVTDED
+1162 
-1169 NDGVWTTTGWKTKD
+1169 
-1183 VTIENSDP
+1183 
-1191 EFVAGWTFKA
+1191 
-1201 NPHKATYEFVSG
+1201 HKATYEFVSG
-1213 TPGKDLPKSIVDMTP
+1213 TPGKELPKSIVDMTP
-1228 TDPADYTKGTEV
+1228 TDPAKYTKGTEV

-1251 DEDNDGVWT
+1251 DEDNDGTWT
-1260 FKSYDHDKQTVEKSD
+1260 FKSYDHDKQTIEKSD

-1350 SSKKTIEREGIKFTG
+1350 SPKKTIEREGIKFTG

-1378 KFTSGTSGRELPK
+1378 KFTSGTPGKELPK
-1391 EVTDLLPKDNKIY
+1391 EVIDLLPKDDKTY

-1450 FEADPE
+1450 FEADPA

-1473 TAPVVGGITAIMT
+1473 VAPAVGGIAAIMT

>member
-1 MFTIRKEYMDKRYNS
+1 MDKRYNS

-31 LSNVSGVAKYAY
+31 LSNVSGIVKSAY
-43 AETTP
+43 AETP
-48 TAQIKTTNVDLAKLK
+48 NTAQIKTTNVDLAKLK

-70 MNDYEVIHKDPT
+70 MNDYEVVHKDPT

-121 IDNPVEIL
+121 IDNPIEIL

-252 VGDLDVISYVNKAKG
+252 VGDLDVINSVNKLKG

-273 EMFELPNADA
+273 EMFELPNADS
-283 QASKIIFNRNFASR
+283 QASKIIFNRNFAAR

-304 NGTMVINPPA
+304 NGTMVVNPPA
-314 NSIGGNSLD
+314 NSTGGNSLD

-330 ATIRSRS
+330 TTIRSRS

-487 INNQATVHTDDV
+487 INNQATIHTDDV

-515 HEFVAEDGSQLPGDV
+515 HEFVAEDGSQLPGDI

-535 GTTEDITPGTTV
+535 GMTEDITPGTTV

-640 DLVDGTNVT
+640 DLVDSTNVT
-649 AANPLAPAAENAM
+649 AANPLAPAAENVM
-662 QPTDKGYDASKTQ
+662 QPTDKGYDANKTQ

-725 ALPAG
+725 TLPAG

-743 HDGDTINADDFQIP
+743 HDGDTINADSFQIP
-757 AENVVSSTNPL
+757 ADHVVPSTNPL
-768 YDASKVQYLDEHGV
+768 YDANKVQYLDEHGV

-899 HADVTFTLKWS
+899 HGDVTFTLKWS
-910 YSEYKF
+910 YQEYKF

-928 ELPQGIKDITPGN
+928 ELPHGIKDITPASVD
-941 IENQYKPNEVIT
+941 NQYKPNEVIT

-958 VPADKKPAD
+958 VPADKVPAA

-1005 NLFTGTWRFSPY
+1005 NLFTGTWKF
-1017 HHKQTHE
+1017 
-1024 FVSGTDGKQLPEK
+1024 
-1037 ILNMTPG
+1037 
-1044 EVDGLVTGNTANPS
+1044 
-1058 TFTVADGDKT
+1058 
-1068 PDTNREY
+1068 
-1075 QVGKV
+1075 
-1080 QVVDG
+1080 
-1085 AGSWTFKSWDKDSE
+1085 
-1099 TVNKTDVHF
+1099 
-1108 VGTWEYNEPSF
+1108 
-1119 GKTHKYVSETE
+1119 
-1130 GMELPKVVTD
+1130 
-1140 TLPGNVTDAYK
+1140 
-1151 RGEVVNGDTIP
+1151 NGY
-1162 NEVTDED
+1162 
-1169 NDGVWTTTGWKTKD
+1169 
-1183 VTIENSDP
+1183 S
-1191 EFVAGWTFKA
+1191 
-1201 NPHKATYEFVSG
+1201 HKATYEFVSG
-1213 TPGKDLPKSIVDMTP
+1213 TPGKELPKSIVDMTP
-1228 TDPADYTKGTEV
+1228 TDPAKYTKGTEV

-1251 DEDNDGVWT
+1251 DEDNDGTWT
-1260 FKSYDHDKQTVEKSD
+1260 FKSYDHDKQTVERSD

-1286 NTYPVGYEFKST
+1286 NTYPVGYEFKSS

-1350 SSKKTIEREGIKFTG
+1350 SPKKTIEREGIKFTG

-1378 KFTSGTSGRELPK
+1378 KFTSGTPGKELPK
-1391 EVTDLLPKDNKIY
+1391 EVTDLLPKDDKTY
-1404 VTGSKVKSNKPS
+1404 VTGSKVKSTEPS

-1450 FEADPE
+1450 FEADPAPTPE
-1456 PAKPAAK
+1456 PQKPAAK

-1473 TAPVVGGITAIMT
+1473 TAPVVGGIAAIMT

>member
-1 MFTIRKEYMDKRYNS
+1 MFTNRKEYMDKRYNS
-16 PGRRAIVAGLMAATL
+16 HGRRAIVAGLMAATL
-31 LSNVSGVAKYAY
+31 LSNVSGIVKSAY
-43 AETTP
+43 AETP
-48 TAQIKTTNVDLAKLK
+48 TAAQIKTTNVDLAKLK

-70 MNDYEVIHKDPT
+70 MNDYEVVHKDPT

-152 DAIDYSGTSYAST
+152 DAIDYSGTSYAAT

-273 EMFELPNADA
+273 EMFELPNADS
-283 QASKIIFNRNFASR
+283 QASKIIFNRNFAAR

-515 HEFVAEDGSQLPGDV
+515 HEFVAEDGSQLPGDI

-620 MSDGST
+620 MSDGGA

-649 AANPLAPAAENAM
+649 AANPLAPAAENVM
-662 QPTDKGYDASKTQ
+662 QPTDKGYDATKTQ

-681 YADFIGWDIPSAT
+681 YADFISWDIPSAT

-743 HDGDTINADDFQIP
+743 HDGDIINADEFQIP
-757 AENVVSSTNPL
+757 AENVVPSANPL

-819 FESVDGT
+819 FESADGT
-826 PLPTELTAI
+826 PLPGELTAI
-835 TPASSNGYEDG
+835 TPASSSGYEDG
-846 TVLNADTFEVPAA
+846 TVLNADTFEIPAA

-899 HADVTFTLKWS
+899 HGDVTFTLKWS
-910 YSEYKF
+910 YTEYKF

-928 ELPQGIKDITPGN
+928 ELPQGIKDITPSN
-941 IENQYKPNEVIT
+941 VENQYKPNEVIT
-953 ADGFE
+953 ADSFE

-980 DTERDGVWEFIG
+980 DTERDGVWEFVS

-1005 NLFTGTWRFSPY
+1005 NLFTGTWKFMGYS
-1017 HHKQTHE
+1017 
-1024 FVSGTDGKQLPEK
+1024 
-1037 ILNMTPG
+1037 
-1044 EVDGLVTGNTANPS
+1044 
-1058 TFTVADGDKT
+1058 
-1068 PDTNREY
+1068 
-1075 QVGKV
+1075 
-1080 QVVDG
+1080 
-1085 AGSWTFKSWDKDSE
+1085 
-1099 TVNKTDVHF
+1099 
-1108 VGTWEYNEPSF
+1108 
-1119 GKTHKYVSETE
+1119 
-1130 GMELPKVVTD
+1130 
-1140 TLPGNVTDAYK
+1140 
-1151 RGEVVNGDTIP
+1151 
-1162 NEVTDED
+1162 
-1169 NDGVWTTTGWKTKD
+1169 
-1183 VTIENSDP
+1183 
-1191 EFVAGWTFKA
+1191 
-1201 NPHKATYEFVSG
+1201 HKATYEFVSG
-1213 TPGKDLPKSIVDMTP
+1213 TPGKELPKSIVDMTP
-1228 TDPADYTKGTEV
+1228 TDPAKYTKGTEV

-1251 DEDNDGVWT
+1251 DEDNDGTWT

-1350 SSKKTIEREGIKFTG
+1350 SPKKTIEREGIKFTG

-1378 KFTSGTSGRELPK
+1378 KFTSGTPGKELPK
-1391 EVTDLLPKDNKIY
+1391 EVTDLLPKDDKSY

-1450 FEADPE
+1450 FEADPAPTPE
-1456 PAKPAAK
+1456 PQKPAAK

-1473 TAPVVGGITAIMT
+1473 VAPAVGGIAAIMT

>member
-1 MFTIRKEYMDKRYNS
+1 MNKKKFVFNK
-16 PGRRAIVAGLMAATL
+16 AVAAGLMLTSIVSPFVSNPATAHAAEP
-31 LSNVSGVAKYAY
+31 V
-43 AETTP
+43 
-48 TAQIKTTNVDLAKLK
+48 QIKTTNVDLSKLQ

-70 MNDYEVIHKDPT
+70 MNDYEIVHQDPT
-82 TQINTFDSSAY
+82 TKINMFDMSAY
-93 FSQPGNGWAPTS
+93 HTQPDSAWTPFN

-110 SQIDKSKDHIV
+110 SQIDKSKDHIE

-129 FKNTGYYFGRQT
+129 FKNTGYYFGKQT
-141 NVRMKVNRVYY
+141 NVRVKVNKVYY
-152 DAIDYSGTSYAST
+152 DAVDYSGTSWASKG
-165 STRERRMSKPGDEV
+165 SREARMNAPQNEV
-179 MFAELDNAAGENG
+179 MFGELDDATAETGLM
-192 VVQFT
+192 QFT
-197 NYNFYTGEP
+197 NYNFYTTEP
-206 NAAPYVHPVQ
+206 NFAPYTHAKP
-216 GSKQNTLNSWY
+216 GSSQNALMSMY

-242 TQADMKLVVP
+242 TQADMKLVMP
-252 VGDLDVISYVNKAKG
+252 VADIDVLNWTTKNGGSAAN
-267 DGAGQN
+267 QN
-273 EMFELPNADA
+273 EMFGLPNASE
-283 QASKIIFNRNFASR
+283 QASKVIFNQGFSGR
-297 LTRPSDN
+297 LTTPESN
-304 NGTMVINPPA
+304 NGNMLVDPP
-314 NSIGGNSLD
+314 NGSKGGNTAD

-330 ATIRSRS
+330 TTIRSRS

-352 DFGVYVEHPAVDPVK
+352 DFGVYVEHPQSEPVK

-373 IASYQDGKLVYT
+373 IASYTDGTLEYT
-385 IQSTIPKVG
+385 IQAAVPKVG
-394 TDVIDD
+394 TDVIDA
-400 IDEFSIDD
+400 IDSFSIED
-408 LLDNRLKNVT
+408 LLDNRLKDVE
-418 VKGVYVTDS
+418 VKGVYTTDS
-427 EDADPST
+427 EDANPGVAEWT
-434 ADWRKLPPNKYTID
+434 KLLGTQYTID
-448 TTGQKLKVNID
+448 TSGNRLKVDID
-459 KSQLGHKQVKVIFE
+459 KRLLGHKQFKVVFVVK
-473 TDTLATDLSADTSI
+473 TQSHDLMADTSI
-487 INNQATVHTDDV
+487 INNQAISHSDDV

-504 VTRTQPTYKFD
+504 VVRTQPTLMYD
-515 HEFVAEDGSQLPGDV
+515 HEFKSEDGSELPNDV
-530 TTLTP
+530 KTLTP
-535 GTTEDITPGTTV
+535 ASTEDITPGTTV
-547 TPNLFTVPDAS
+547 TPNLFTVPEAS
-558 KPDTS
+558 KPNAT
-563 YKGYDAS
+563 YNGYDAG
-570 KVQVKDDAKN
+570 KVQVKDDTKN
-580 GVWSFKSW
+580 GVWTFKSW
-588 DKANETLDHKNGHFI
+588 DKQSETLDKKNGHFI

-620 MSDGST
+620 MSDGSV

-640 DLVDGTNVT
+640 DLIDGTNVT
-649 AANPLAPAAENAM
+649 AANPLAPAAENVM
-662 QPTDKGYDASKTQ
+662 QPTDKGYDATKTQ

-681 YADFIGWDIPSAT
+681 YADFISWDIPSAT

-730 ITAITPATVNDQY
+730 ITAITPVTVSDQY
-743 HDGDTINADDFQIP
+743 HDGDTINADTFQIP
-757 AENVVSSTNPL
+757 ADHVVPSTNPL
-768 YDASKVQYLDEHGV
+768 YDANKVQYLDEHGV
-782 WTADDAWDK
+782 WTADDTWDK
-791 SNVVVDHADTHFV
+791 SNVVVDHADIHFV

-835 TPASSNGYEDG
+835 TPASSSGYEDG

-910 YSEYKF
+910 YTEYKF

-928 ELPQGIKDITPGN
+928 ELPQGIKDITPTSV
-941 IENQYKPNEVIT
+941 ENQYKPNEVIT

-980 DTERDGVWEFIG
+980 DTERDGVWEFVS

-1005 NLFTGTWRFSPY
+1005 NLFTGTWKF
-1017 HHKQTHE
+1017 
-1024 FVSGTDGKQLPEK
+1024 
-1037 ILNMTPG
+1037 
-1044 EVDGLVTGNTANPS
+1044 
-1058 TFTVADGDKT
+1058 
-1068 PDTNREY
+1068 
-1075 QVGKV
+1075 
-1080 QVVDG
+1080 
-1085 AGSWTFKSWDKDSE
+1085 
-1099 TVNKTDVHF
+1099 
-1108 VGTWEYNEPSF
+1108 
-1119 GKTHKYVSETE
+1119 
-1130 GMELPKVVTD
+1130 
-1140 TLPGNVTDAYK
+1140 
-1151 RGEVVNGDTIP
+1151 NGY
-1162 NEVTDED
+1162 
-1169 NDGVWTTTGWKTKD
+1169 
-1183 VTIENSDP
+1183 S
-1191 EFVAGWTFKA
+1191 
-1201 NPHKATYEFVSG
+1201 HKATYEFVSG
-1213 TPGKDLPKSIVDMTP
+1213 TPGKELPKSIVDMTP

-1251 DEDNDGVWT
+1251 DEDNDGTWT

-1286 NTYPVGYEFKST
+1286 NAYPVGYEFKSS

-1350 SSKKTIEREGIKFTG
+1350 SPKKTIEREGIKFTG

-1378 KFTSGTSGRELPK
+1378 KFTSGTPGKELPK
-1391 EVTDLLPKDNKIY
+1391 EVTDLLPKDDKTY
-1404 VTGSKVKSNKPS
+1404 VTGSKVKSSKPS

-1450 FEADPE
+1450 FEADPAPTPE
-1456 PAKPAAK
+1456 PQK
-1463 PVPKTGDATT
+1463 PVPATGQEEINPFGIA
-1473 TAPVVGGITAIMT
+1473 GGIAAIAAAA
-1486 SILAFFG
+1486 LAFIG
-1493 IKRKSDD
+1493 YKRSKRDDDIEK

>member
-31 LSNVSGVAKYAY
+31 LSNVSGIVKSAY
-43 AETTP
+43 AETP
-48 TAQIKTTNVDLAKLK
+48 NTAQIKTTNVDLAKLK

-70 MNDYEVIHKDPT
+70 MNDYEVVHKDPT

-252 VGDLDVISYVNKAKG
+252 VGDIDVISYVNKAKG

-283 QASKIIFNRNFASR
+283 QAAKIIFNRNFAAR

-304 NGTMVINPPA
+304 NGTMVVNPPA
-314 NSIGGNSLD
+314 NSTGGNSLD

-330 ATIRSRS
+330 TTIRSRS

-570 KVQVKDDAKN
+570 KVQVKDDTKN

-620 MSDGST
+620 MSDGSA

-649 AANPLAPAAENAM
+649 AANPLAPAADNVM
-662 QPTDKGYDASKTQ
+662 QPTDKGYDATKTQ

-743 HDGDTINADDFQIP
+743 HDGDTINADSFQIP
-757 AENVVSSTNPL
+757 AENVVPSTNPL
-768 YDASKVQYLDEHGV
+768 YDANKVQYLDEHGV

-826 PLPTELTAI
+826 QLPTELTAI

-899 HADVTFTLKWS
+899 HGDVTFTLKWS
-910 YSEYKF
+910 YQEYKF

-928 ELPQGIKDITPGN
+928 ELPQGIKDITPASV
-941 IENQYKPNEVIT
+941 ENQYKPNEVIT

-980 DTERDGVWEFIG
+980 DTERDGVWEFVS

-1005 NLFTGTWRFSPY
+1005 NLFTGTWKF
-1017 HHKQTHE
+1017 
-1024 FVSGTDGKQLPEK
+1024 
-1037 ILNMTPG
+1037 
-1044 EVDGLVTGNTANPS
+1044 
-1058 TFTVADGDKT
+1058 
-1068 PDTNREY
+1068 
-1075 QVGKV
+1075 
-1080 QVVDG
+1080 
-1085 AGSWTFKSWDKDSE
+1085 
-1099 TVNKTDVHF
+1099 
-1108 VGTWEYNEPSF
+1108 
-1119 GKTHKYVSETE
+1119 
-1130 GMELPKVVTD
+1130 
-1140 TLPGNVTDAYK
+1140 
-1151 RGEVVNGDTIP
+1151 NGY
-1162 NEVTDED
+1162 
-1169 NDGVWTTTGWKTKD
+1169 
-1183 VTIENSDP
+1183 S
-1191 EFVAGWTFKA
+1191 
-1201 NPHKATYEFVSG
+1201 HKATYEFVSG

-1228 TDPADYTKGTEV
+1228 TDPAKYTKGTEV

-1251 DEDNDGVWT
+1251 DEDNDGTWT

-1286 NTYPVGYEFKST
+1286 NTYPVGYEFKSS

-1350 SSKKTIEREGIKFTG
+1350 SPKKTIEREGVKFTG

-1378 KFTSGTSGRELPK
+1378 KFTSGTPGKELPK
-1391 EVTDLLPKDNKIY
+1391 EVTDLLPKDDKTY
-1404 VTGSKVKSNKPS
+1404 VTGSKVKSNTPS

-1456 PAKPAAK
+1456 PAKPATKPATK

-1473 TAPVVGGITAIMT
+1473 VAPAVGGIAAIMT

>member
-1 MFTIRKEYMDKRYNS
+1 MNKKKFVFNK
-16 PGRRAIVAGLMAATL
+16 AVAAGLMLTSIVSPFVTNPATAHAAEP
-31 LSNVSGVAKYAY
+31 V
-43 AETTP
+43 
-48 TAQIKTTNVDLAKLK
+48 QIKTTNVDLSKLQ

-70 MNDYEVIHKDPT
+70 MNDYEIVHQDPT
-82 TQINTFDSSAY
+82 TKINMFDMSSY
-93 FSQPGNGWAPTS
+93 HTQPDSAWAPFN

-110 SQIDKSKDHIV
+110 SQIDKSKDHIE
-121 IDNPVEIL
+121 IDNPIEIL
-129 FKNTGYYFGRQT
+129 FKNTGYYFGKQT
-141 NVRMKVNRVYY
+141 NVRVKVNKVYY
-152 DAIDYSGTSYAST
+152 DAIDYSGTSWASKG
-165 STRERRMSKPGDEV
+165 SREARMNAPQNEV
-179 MFAELDNAAGENG
+179 MFAELDDAAAETGLM
-192 VVQFT
+192 QFT
-197 NYNFYTGEP
+197 NCNLYTTEP
-206 NAAPYVHPVQ
+206 NFAPHTHAKP
-216 GSKQNTLNSWY
+216 GSNQNALMSMY
-227 TMRADVTYTIEYADG
+227 TMRADATYTIEYADG
-242 TQADMKLVVP
+242 TQADMKLVMP
-252 VGDLDVISYVNKAKG
+252 VADIDVINWTTKAG
-267 DGAGQN
+267 SSAPNQN
-273 EMFELPNADA
+273 EMFGLPNASE
-283 QASKIIFNRNFASR
+283 QASKVIFNQGFGGR
-297 LTRPSDN
+297 LTTPESN
-304 NGTMVINPPA
+304 NGNMLVDPP
-314 NSIGGNSLD
+314 NGSNGGNTND

-330 ATIRSRS
+330 TTIRSRS

-352 DFGVYVEHPAVDPVK
+352 DFGVFVEHPQSEPVK

-373 IASYQDGKLVYT
+373 IASYTDGTLEYT
-385 IQSTIPKVG
+385 IQAAVPKVG
-394 TDVIDD
+394 TDVIDA
-400 IDEFSIDD
+400 IDSFSIED
-408 LLDNRLKNVT
+408 LLDNRLKDVE
-418 VKGVYVTDS
+418 VKGVYTTDS
-427 EDADPST
+427 EDANPGVAEWT
-434 ADWRKLPPNKYTID
+434 KLSGTQYTID
-448 TTGQKLKVNID
+448 TSGNRLKVDIN
-459 KSQLGHKQVKVIFE
+459 KRLLGHKQFKVVFVVK
-473 TDTLATDLSADTSI
+473 TQSHDLMADTSI
-487 INNQATVHTDDV
+487 INNQAISHSDDV

-504 VTRTQPTYKFD
+504 IVRTQPTLMYD
-515 HEFVAEDGSQLPGDV
+515 HEFKSEDGSELPNDV
-530 TTLTP
+530 KTLTP
-535 GTTEDITPGTTV
+535 ASTEDITPGTTV
-547 TPNLFTVPDAS
+547 TPNLFSVPEAS
-558 KPDTS
+558 KPNAT
-563 YKGYDAS
+563 YNGYDAG
-570 KVQVKDDAKN
+570 KVQVKDDVKN

-588 DKANETLDHKNGHFI
+588 DKQSETLEKKNGHFI

-620 MSDGST
+620 MSDGSA

-640 DLVDGTNVT
+640 DLIDGTNVT
-649 AANPLAPAAENAM
+649 AANPLAPSAENVM
-662 QPTDKGYDASKTQ
+662 QPTDKGYDATKTQ

-681 YADFIGWDIPSAT
+681 YANFISWDIPSAT

-730 ITAITPATVNDQY
+730 ITAITPATVSDQY
-743 HDGDTINADDFQIP
+743 HDGDTINADTFQIP
-757 AENVVSSTNPL
+757 AENVVPSTNPL

-835 TPASSNGYEDG
+835 TPASSSGYEDG

-899 HADVTFTLKWS
+899 HGDVTFTLKWS
-910 YSEYKF
+910 YTEYKF

-928 ELPQGIKDITPGN
+928 ELPQGIKDITPAN
-941 IENQYKPNEVIT
+941 VENQYKPNEVIT

-980 DTERDGVWEFIG
+980 DTERDGVWEFVS
-992 WDKDNITVDHSDD
+992 WDKNNITVDHSDD
-1005 NLFTGTWRFSPY
+1005 NLFTGTWKFMGYSY
-1017 HHKQTHE
+1017 
-1024 FVSGTDGKQLPEK
+1024 
-1037 ILNMTPG
+1037 
-1044 EVDGLVTGNTANPS
+1044 
-1058 TFTVADGDKT
+1058 
-1068 PDTNREY
+1068 
-1075 QVGKV
+1075 
-1080 QVVDG
+1080 
-1085 AGSWTFKSWDKDSE
+1085 
-1099 TVNKTDVHF
+1099 
-1108 VGTWEYNEPSF
+1108 
-1119 GKTHKYVSETE
+1119 
-1130 GMELPKVVTD
+1130 
-1140 TLPGNVTDAYK
+1140 
-1151 RGEVVNGDTIP
+1151 
-1162 NEVTDED
+1162 
-1169 NDGVWTTTGWKTKD
+1169 
-1183 VTIENSDP
+1183 
-1191 EFVAGWTFKA
+1191 
-1201 NPHKATYEFVSG
+1201 KATYEFISG
-1213 TPGKDLPKSIVDMTP
+1213 TPGKELPKSIVNMTP
-1228 TDPADYTKGTEV
+1228 TDTAKYTKGTEV
-1240 PAKSEFEKTVK
+1240 PANSEFEKTVK
-1251 DEDNDGVWT
+1251 DEDNDGTWT

-1350 SSKKTIEREGIKFTG
+1350 SPKKTIEREGIKFTG

-1378 KFTSGTSGRELPK
+1378 KFTSGTPGKELPK
-1391 EVTDLLPKDNKIY
+1391 EVTDLLPKDDKTY
-1404 VTGSKVKSNKPS
+1404 VTGSKVKSKVPS

-1450 FEADPE
+1450 FEADPAPTPE
-1456 PAKPAAK
+1456 PQK
-1463 PVPKTGDATT
+1463 PVPATGQEEVSPFGIA
-1473 TAPVVGGITAIMT
+1473 GGIAAIAAAA
-1486 SILAFFG
+1486 LAFIG
-1493 IKRKSDD
+1493 YKRSKRDDDIEK

>member
-1 MFTIRKEYMDKRYNS
+1 MDKRYNS

-31 LSNVSGVAKYAY
+31 LSNVSGIVKSAY
-43 AETTP
+43 AETPT

-70 MNDYEVIHKDPT
+70 MNDYEVVHKDPT

-93 FSQPGNGWAPTS
+93 FSQPNNGWAPTS

-192 VVQFT
+192 IVQFT

-273 EMFELPNADA
+273 EMFELPNADS
-283 QASKIIFNRNFASR
+283 QASKIIFNRNFAAR

-314 NSIGGNSLD
+314 NSTGGNSLD

-558 KPDTS
+558 KPDNS

-620 MSDGST
+620 MSDGSA

-640 DLVDGTNVT
+640 DLIDGTNVT
-649 AANPLAPAAENAM
+649 AANPLAPAAENVM

-681 YADFIGWDIPSAT
+681 YADFISWDIPSAT

-743 HDGDTINADDFQIP
+743 HDGDTINADTFQIP
-757 AENVVSSTNPL
+757 AENVVPSTNPL
-768 YDASKVQYLDEHGV
+768 YDANKVQYLDEHGV

-791 SNVVVDHADTHFV
+791 SDVVVDHADTHFV

-826 PLPTELTAI
+826 PLPSELTAI
-835 TPASSNGYEDG
+835 TPASSSGYEDG

-859 NKVDASDKLY
+859 NKVDTSDKLY

-899 HADVTFTLKWS
+899 HGDVTFTLKWS
-910 YSEYKF
+910 YQEYKF

-928 ELPQGIKDITPGN
+928 ELPQGIKDITPASV
-941 IENQYKPNEVIT
+941 ENQYKPNEVIT
-953 ADGFE
+953 ADSFE

-1005 NLFTGTWRFSPY
+1005 NLFTGTWKFMGYS
-1017 HHKQTHE
+1017 
-1024 FVSGTDGKQLPEK
+1024 
-1037 ILNMTPG
+1037 
-1044 EVDGLVTGNTANPS
+1044 
-1058 TFTVADGDKT
+1058 
-1068 PDTNREY
+1068 
-1075 QVGKV
+1075 
-1080 QVVDG
+1080 
-1085 AGSWTFKSWDKDSE
+1085 
-1099 TVNKTDVHF
+1099 
-1108 VGTWEYNEPSF
+1108 
-1119 GKTHKYVSETE
+1119 
-1130 GMELPKVVTD
+1130 
-1140 TLPGNVTDAYK
+1140 
-1151 RGEVVNGDTIP
+1151 
-1162 NEVTDED
+1162 
-1169 NDGVWTTTGWKTKD
+1169 
-1183 VTIENSDP
+1183 
-1191 EFVAGWTFKA
+1191 
-1201 NPHKATYEFVSG
+1201 HKATYEFVSG
-1213 TPGKDLPKSIVDMTP
+1213 TPGKELPKSIVDMTP
-1228 TDPADYTKGTEV
+1228 TDPAKYTKGTEV

-1251 DEDNDGVWT
+1251 DEDNDGTWT
-1260 FKSYDHDKQTVEKSD
+1260 FKSYDHDNQTVEKSD

-1350 SSKKTIEREGIKFTG
+1350 SPKKTIEREGIKFTG

-1378 KFTSGTSGRELPK
+1378 KFTSGTPGKELPK
-1391 EVTDLLPKDNKIY
+1391 EVTDLLPKDDKTY

-1456 PAKPAAK
+1456 PTPEPQKPAAK

-1473 TAPVVGGITAIMT
+1473 TAPVVGGIAAIMT

>member
-31 LSNVSGVAKYAY
+31 LSNVSGIVKSAY
-43 AETTP
+43 AETP
-48 TAQIKTTNVDLAKLK
+48 NTAQIKTTNVDLAKLK

-273 EMFELPNADA
+273 EMFELPNADS
-283 QASKIIFNRNFASR
+283 QASKIIFNRNFAAR

-304 NGTMVINPPA
+304 NGTMVVNPPA
-314 NSIGGNSLD
+314 NSTGGNSLD

-473 TDTLATDLSADTSI
+473 TDTLATDLSADASI

-588 DKANETLDHKNGHFI
+588 DKANETLDKKNGHFI

-620 MSDGST
+620 MSDGSA

-640 DLVDGTNVT
+640 DLIDGTNVT
-649 AANPLAPAAENAM
+649 AANPLAPAAENVM
-662 QPTDKGYDASKTQ
+662 QPTDKGYDATKTQ

-681 YADFIGWDIPSAT
+681 YANFISWDIPSAT

-730 ITAITPATVNDQY
+730 ITALTPATVSDQY
-743 HDGDTINADDFQIP
+743 HDGDTINADSFQIP
-757 AENVVSSTNPL
+757 AENVVPSTNPL
-768 YDASKVQYLDEHGV
+768 YDANKVQYLDEHGV

-835 TPASSNGYEDG
+835 TPVSSNGYEDG

-899 HADVTFTLKWS
+899 HGDVTFTLKWS
-910 YSEYKF
+910 YQEYKF

-928 ELPQGIKDITPGN
+928 ELPQGIKDITPAN
-941 IENQYKPNEVIT
+941 VENQYKPNEVIT
-953 ADGFE
+953 ADSFE

-980 DTERDGVWEFIG
+980 DTERDGVWEFVS

-1005 NLFTGTWRFSPY
+1005 NLFTGTWKF
-1017 HHKQTHE
+1017 
-1024 FVSGTDGKQLPEK
+1024 
-1037 ILNMTPG
+1037 
-1044 EVDGLVTGNTANPS
+1044 
-1058 TFTVADGDKT
+1058 
-1068 PDTNREY
+1068 
-1075 QVGKV
+1075 
-1080 QVVDG
+1080 
-1085 AGSWTFKSWDKDSE
+1085 
-1099 TVNKTDVHF
+1099 
-1108 VGTWEYNEPSF
+1108 
-1119 GKTHKYVSETE
+1119 
-1130 GMELPKVVTD
+1130 
-1140 TLPGNVTDAYK
+1140 
-1151 RGEVVNGDTIP
+1151 NGY
-1162 NEVTDED
+1162 
-1169 NDGVWTTTGWKTKD
+1169 
-1183 VTIENSDP
+1183 S
-1191 EFVAGWTFKA
+1191 
-1201 NPHKATYEFVSG
+1201 HKATYEFVSG
-1213 TPGKDLPKSIVDMTP
+1213 TPGKELPKSIVDMTP
-1228 TDPADYTKGTEV
+1228 TDPAKYTKGTEV
-1240 PAKSEFEKTVK
+1240 PAKSEFEKTIK
-1251 DEDNDGVWT
+1251 DEDNDGTWT

-1286 NTYPVGYEFKST
+1286 NTYPVGYEFKSS

-1350 SSKKTIEREGIKFTG
+1350 SPKKTIEREGIKFTG

-1378 KFTSGTSGRELPK
+1378 KFTSGTPGKELPK
-1391 EVTDLLPKDNKIY
+1391 EVTDLLPKDDKTY
-1404 VTGSKVKSNKPS
+1404 VTGSKVKSNTPS

-1450 FEADPE
+1450 FEADPAPTPE
-1456 PAKPAAK
+1456 PQKPAAK

-1473 TAPVVGGITAIMT
+1473 TAPVVGGIAAIMT

-1493 IKRKSDD
+1493 IKRKSDE

>member
-1 MFTIRKEYMDKRYNS
+1 MDKRYNS

-43 AETTP
+43 AETPT

-70 MNDYEVIHKDPT
+70 MNDYEVVHKDPT

-273 EMFELPNADA
+273 EMFELPNADS
-283 QASKIIFNRNFASR
+283 QASKIIFNRNFAAR

-314 NSIGGNSLD
+314 NSTGGNSMD
-323 WMYNTTG
+323 WIYNTTG

-487 INNQATVHTDDV
+487 INNQATVHTDDI

-620 MSDGST
+620 MSDGSA

-649 AANPLAPAAENAM
+649 AANPLAPAAENVM
-662 QPTDKGYDASKTQ
+662 QPTDKGYDAAKTQ

-730 ITAITPATVNDQY
+730 ITAITPATVSDQY
-743 HDGDTINADDFQIP
+743 HDGGTINADEFQIP
-757 AENVVSSTNPL
+757 AENVVPSTNPL
-768 YDASKVQYLDEHGV
+768 YDANKVQYLDEHGV

-835 TPASSNGYEDG
+835 TPTSSNGYEDG

-899 HADVTFTLKWS
+899 HGDVTFTLKWS
-910 YSEYKF
+910 YQEYKF

-928 ELPQGIKDITPGN
+928 ELPQGIKDITPASV
-941 IENQYKPNEVIT
+941 ENQYKPNEVIT

-980 DTERDGVWEFIG
+980 DTERDGVWEFVS

-1005 NLFTGTWRFSPY
+1005 NLFTGTWKF
-1017 HHKQTHE
+1017 
-1024 FVSGTDGKQLPEK
+1024 
-1037 ILNMTPG
+1037 
-1044 EVDGLVTGNTANPS
+1044 
-1058 TFTVADGDKT
+1058 
-1068 PDTNREY
+1068 
-1075 QVGKV
+1075 
-1080 QVVDG
+1080 
-1085 AGSWTFKSWDKDSE
+1085 
-1099 TVNKTDVHF
+1099 
-1108 VGTWEYNEPSF
+1108 
-1119 GKTHKYVSETE
+1119 
-1130 GMELPKVVTD
+1130 
-1140 TLPGNVTDAYK
+1140 
-1151 RGEVVNGDTIP
+1151 NGY
-1162 NEVTDED
+1162 
-1169 NDGVWTTTGWKTKD
+1169 
-1183 VTIENSDP
+1183 S
-1191 EFVAGWTFKA
+1191 
-1201 NPHKATYEFVSG
+1201 HKATYEFVSG
-1213 TPGKDLPKSIVDMTP
+1213 TPGKELPKSIVDMTP
-1228 TDPADYTKGTEV
+1228 IDPAKYTKGTEV
-1240 PAKSEFEKTVK
+1240 PAKSEFEKTIK
-1251 DEDNDGVWT
+1251 DEDNDGTWT

-1350 SSKKTIEREGIKFTG
+1350 SPKKTIEREGIKFTG

-1378 KFTSGTSGRELPK
+1378 KFTSGTPGKELPK
-1391 EVTDLLPKDNKIY
+1391 EVTDLLPKDDKTY

-1424 GTWKFKEFPPELT
+1424 GTWKFKEFPTELT

-1463 PVPKTGDATT
+1463 PVPTTGDATT
-1473 TAPVVGGITAIMT
+1473 VAPAVGGIAAIMT

-1493 IKRKSDD
+1493 IKRKSND

>member
-31 LSNVSGVAKYAY
+31 LSNVSGIVKSAY
-43 AETTP
+43 AETP
-48 TAQIKTTNVDLAKLK
+48 NTAQIKTTNVDLAKLK

-70 MNDYEVIHKDPT
+70 MNDYEVVHKDPT

-152 DAIDYSGTSYAST
+152 DAIDYSGTSYAAT

-197 NYNFYTGEP
+197 NCNFYTGEP

-273 EMFELPNADA
+273 EMFELPNADS
-283 QASKIIFNRNFASR
+283 QASKIIFNRNFAAR

-535 GTTEDITPGTTV
+535 GTTEDITPGTIV

-620 MSDGST
+620 MSDGSA

-649 AANPLAPAAENAM
+649 AANPLAPAAENVM

-681 YADFIGWDIPSAT
+681 YADFISWDIPTAT

-730 ITAITPATVNDQY
+730 ITAITPVTVNDQY
-743 HDGDTINADDFQIP
+743 HDGDTINADTFQIP
-757 AENVVSSTNPL
+757 AENVVPSTNPL
-768 YDASKVQYLDEHGV
+768 YDANKVQYLDEHGV
-782 WTADDAWDK
+782 WTADDTWDK

-826 PLPTELTAI
+826 PLPGELTAI

-859 NKVDASDKLY
+859 NKVDVSDKLY

-899 HADVTFTLKWS
+899 HGDVTFTLKWS

-928 ELPQGIKDITPGN
+928 ELPQGIKDITPAN
-941 IENQYKPNEVIT
+941 VENQYKHNEVIT

-980 DTERDGVWEFIG
+980 DTERDGVWEFVS

-1005 NLFTGTWRFSPY
+1005 NLFTGTWKFMGYS
-1017 HHKQTHE
+1017 
-1024 FVSGTDGKQLPEK
+1024 
-1037 ILNMTPG
+1037 
-1044 EVDGLVTGNTANPS
+1044 
-1058 TFTVADGDKT
+1058 
-1068 PDTNREY
+1068 
-1075 QVGKV
+1075 
-1080 QVVDG
+1080 
-1085 AGSWTFKSWDKDSE
+1085 
-1099 TVNKTDVHF
+1099 
-1108 VGTWEYNEPSF
+1108 
-1119 GKTHKYVSETE
+1119 
-1130 GMELPKVVTD
+1130 
-1140 TLPGNVTDAYK
+1140 
-1151 RGEVVNGDTIP
+1151 
-1162 NEVTDED
+1162 
-1169 NDGVWTTTGWKTKD
+1169 
-1183 VTIENSDP
+1183 
-1191 EFVAGWTFKA
+1191 
-1201 NPHKATYEFVSG
+1201 HKATYEFVSG
-1213 TPGKDLPKSIVDMTP
+1213 TPGKELPKSIVDMTP
-1228 TDPADYTKGTEV
+1228 TDPAKYTKGTEV

-1251 DEDNDGVWT
+1251 DEDNDGTWT

-1350 SSKKTIEREGIKFTG
+1350 SPKKTIEREGIKFTG

-1378 KFTSGTSGRELPK
+1378 KFTSGTPGKELPK
-1391 EVTDLLPKDNKIY
+1391 EVTDLLPKDDKTY

-1473 TAPVVGGITAIMT
+1473 VAPAVGGIAAIVT

>member
-1 MFTIRKEYMDKRYNS
+1 MFTNRKEYMNKRYNS

-31 LSNVSGVAKYAY
+31 LSNVSGIVKSAY
-43 AETTP
+43 AETPT

-70 MNDYEVIHKDPT
+70 MNDYEVVHKDPT

-283 QASKIIFNRNFASR
+283 QASKIIFNRNFAAR

-400 IDEFSIDD
+400 IDEFSIED

-473 TDTLATDLSADTSI
+473 TNTLATDLSADTSI

-570 KVQVKDDAKN
+570 KVQIKDDAKN

-588 DKANETLDHKNGHFI
+588 DKANETLNNKNGHFI

-620 MSDGST
+620 MSDGSA

-640 DLVDGTNVT
+640 DLVDGTSVT
-649 AANPLAPAAENAM
+649 AANPLAPAAENVM
-662 QPTDKGYDASKTQ
+662 QPTDKGYDATKTQ

-681 YADFIGWDIPSAT
+681 YADFVNWDIPSAT

-730 ITAITPATVNDQY
+730 ITAITPVTVNDQY
-743 HDGDTINADDFQIP
+743 HDGDTINADEFQIP
-757 AENVVSSTNPL
+757 AENVVPSTNPL
-768 YDASKVQYLDEHGV
+768 YDTSKVQYLDEHGV

-899 HADVTFTLKWS
+899 HGDVTFTLKWS

-928 ELPQGIKDITPGN
+928 ELPQGIKDITPASV
-941 IENQYKPNEVIT
+941 ENQYKPNEVIT

-980 DTERDGVWEFIG
+980 DTERDGVWEFVS

-1005 NLFTGTWRFSPY
+1005 NLFTGTWKFMGYS
-1017 HHKQTHE
+1017 
-1024 FVSGTDGKQLPEK
+1024 
-1037 ILNMTPG
+1037 
-1044 EVDGLVTGNTANPS
+1044 
-1058 TFTVADGDKT
+1058 
-1068 PDTNREY
+1068 
-1075 QVGKV
+1075 
-1080 QVVDG
+1080 
-1085 AGSWTFKSWDKDSE
+1085 
-1099 TVNKTDVHF
+1099 
-1108 VGTWEYNEPSF
+1108 
-1119 GKTHKYVSETE
+1119 
-1130 GMELPKVVTD
+1130 
-1140 TLPGNVTDAYK
+1140 
-1151 RGEVVNGDTIP
+1151 
-1162 NEVTDED
+1162 
-1169 NDGVWTTTGWKTKD
+1169 
-1183 VTIENSDP
+1183 
-1191 EFVAGWTFKA
+1191 
-1201 NPHKATYEFVSG
+1201 HKATYEFVSG
-1213 TPGKDLPKSIVDMTP
+1213 TPGKELPKSIVDMTP
-1228 TDPADYTKGTEV
+1228 TDPAKYTKGTEV

-1251 DEDNDGVWT
+1251 DEDNDGTWT

-1275 IKFVGTWEFTP
+1275 IKFVGTWEFAP

-1350 SSKKTIEREGIKFTG
+1350 SPKKTIEREGIKFTG

-1378 KFTSGTSGRELPK
+1378 KFTSGTPGKELPK
-1391 EVTDLLPKDNKIY
+1391 EVTDLLPKDDKTY

-1444 FAGEWV
+1444 FTGEWV
-1450 FEADPE
+1450 FEADPAPTPE

-1473 TAPVVGGITAIMT
+1473 VAPAVGGIAAIMT

>member
-1 MFTIRKEYMDKRYNS
+1 MDKRYNS

-70 MNDYEVIHKDPT
+70 MNDYEVVHKDPT

-93 FSQPGNGWAPTS
+93 FSQPNNGWAPTS

-273 EMFELPNADA
+273 EMFELPNADS
-283 QASKIIFNRNFASR
+283 QASKIIFNRNFAAR

-304 NGTMVINPPA
+304 NGTMVINPPV

-323 WMYNTTG
+323 WIYNTTG

-558 KPDTS
+558 KPDIS

-570 KVQVKDDAKN
+570 KVQVKDDTKN

-620 MSDGST
+620 MSDGSA

-649 AANPLAPAAENAM
+649 AANPLAPAAENVM
-662 QPTDKGYDASKTQ
+662 QPTDKGYDATKTQ

-730 ITAITPATVNDQY
+730 ITAITPATVSDQY
-743 HDGDTINADDFQIP
+743 HDGDTINADSFQIP
-757 AENVVSSTNPL
+757 AENVVPSTNPL
-768 YDASKVQYLDEHGV
+768 YDANKVQYLDEHGV

-835 TPASSNGYEDG
+835 TPASSSGYEDG

-899 HADVTFTLKWS
+899 HGDVTFTLKWS
-910 YSEYKF
+910 YQEYKF

-928 ELPQGIKDITPGN
+928 ELPQGIKDITPAN
-941 IENQYKPNEVIT
+941 VENQYKHNEVIT

-980 DTERDGVWEFIG
+980 DTERDGVWEFVS

-1005 NLFTGTWRFSPY
+1005 NLFTGTWKFMGYS
-1017 HHKQTHE
+1017 
-1024 FVSGTDGKQLPEK
+1024 
-1037 ILNMTPG
+1037 
-1044 EVDGLVTGNTANPS
+1044 
-1058 TFTVADGDKT
+1058 
-1068 PDTNREY
+1068 
-1075 QVGKV
+1075 
-1080 QVVDG
+1080 
-1085 AGSWTFKSWDKDSE
+1085 
-1099 TVNKTDVHF
+1099 
-1108 VGTWEYNEPSF
+1108 
-1119 GKTHKYVSETE
+1119 
-1130 GMELPKVVTD
+1130 
-1140 TLPGNVTDAYK
+1140 
-1151 RGEVVNGDTIP
+1151 
-1162 NEVTDED
+1162 
-1169 NDGVWTTTGWKTKD
+1169 
-1183 VTIENSDP
+1183 
-1191 EFVAGWTFKA
+1191 
-1201 NPHKATYEFVSG
+1201 HKATYEFVSG
-1213 TPGKDLPKSIVDMTP
+1213 TPDKQLPKSIVDITP
-1228 TDPADYTKGTEV
+1228 TDPAKYTKGTEV

-1251 DEDNDGVWT
+1251 DEDNDGTWT

-1350 SSKKTIEREGIKFTG
+1350 SPKKTIEREGIKFTG

-1378 KFTSGTSGRELPK
+1378 KFTSGTPGKELPK
-1391 EVTDLLPKDNKIY
+1391 EVTDLLPKDDKTY

-1444 FAGEWV
+1444 FAGKWV
-1450 FEADPE
+1450 FEADPAPTPE
-1456 PAKPAAK
+1456 PQKPAAK

-1473 TAPVVGGITAIMT
+1473 VAPAVGGIAAIMT

>member
-31 LSNVSGVAKYAY
+31 LSNVSGIVKSAY
-43 AETTP
+43 AETP
-48 TAQIKTTNVDLAKLK
+48 NTAQIKTTNVDLAKLK

-70 MNDYEVIHKDPT
+70 MNDYEVVHKDPT

-197 NYNFYTGEP
+197 NCNFYTGEP

-227 TMRADVTYTIEYADG
+227 TMRADVTCTIEYADG

-273 EMFELPNADA
+273 EMFELPNADS
-283 QASKIIFNRNFASR
+283 QASKIIFNRNFAAR

-418 VKGVYVTDS
+418 VEGVYVTDS

-530 TTLTP
+530 TALTP

-570 KVQVKDDAKN
+570 KVQVKDDTKN

-620 MSDGST
+620 MSDGSA

-649 AANPLAPAAENAM
+649 AANPLAPAAENVM
-662 QPTDKGYDASKTQ
+662 QPTDKGYDATKTQ

-743 HDGDTINADDFQIP
+743 HDGDTINADTFQIP
-757 AENVVSSTNPL
+757 AENVVPSTNPL
-768 YDASKVQYLDEHGV
+768 YDANKVQYLDEHGV

-791 SNVVVDHADTHFV
+791 SNVTVDHADTHFV

-819 FESVDGT
+819 FGSVDGT

-835 TPASSNGYEDG
+835 TPASSSGYEDG

-888 PAWDKHDVTVD
+888 PEWDKHDVTVD
-899 HADVTFTLKWS
+899 HGDVTFTLKWR
-910 YSEYKF
+910 YQEYKF

-928 ELPQGIKDITPGN
+928 ELPQGIKDITPAN
-941 IENQYKPNEVIT
+941 VENQYKPNEVIT

-958 VPADKKPAD
+958 VPTDKKPAD

-1005 NLFTGTWRFSPY
+1005 NLFTGTWKFMGYS
-1017 HHKQTHE
+1017 
-1024 FVSGTDGKQLPEK
+1024 
-1037 ILNMTPG
+1037 
-1044 EVDGLVTGNTANPS
+1044 
-1058 TFTVADGDKT
+1058 
-1068 PDTNREY
+1068 
-1075 QVGKV
+1075 
-1080 QVVDG
+1080 
-1085 AGSWTFKSWDKDSE
+1085 
-1099 TVNKTDVHF
+1099 
-1108 VGTWEYNEPSF
+1108 
-1119 GKTHKYVSETE
+1119 
-1130 GMELPKVVTD
+1130 
-1140 TLPGNVTDAYK
+1140 
-1151 RGEVVNGDTIP
+1151 
-1162 NEVTDED
+1162 
-1169 NDGVWTTTGWKTKD
+1169 
-1183 VTIENSDP
+1183 
-1191 EFVAGWTFKA
+1191 
-1201 NPHKATYEFVSG
+1201 HKATYEFVSG
-1213 TPGKDLPKSIVDMTP
+1213 TSGKKLPKSIVDMTP
-1228 TDPADYTKGTEV
+1228 TDPVKYTKGTEV

-1251 DEDNDGVWT
+1251 DEDNDGTWT
-1260 FKSYDHDKQTVEKSD
+1260 FKSYDHDKQTIEKSD

-1286 NTYPVGYEFKST
+1286 NTYPVGYEFKSS

-1350 SSKKTIEREGIKFTG
+1350 SPKKTIEREGIKFTG

-1378 KFTSGTSGRELPK
+1378 KFTSGTPGKELPK
-1391 EVTDLLPKDNKIY
+1391 EVTGLLPKDDKTY

-1450 FEADPE
+1450 FEADPAPTPE
-1456 PAKPAAK
+1456 PQKPVAKT
-1463 PVPKTGDATT
+1463 VPKTGDATT
-1473 TAPVVGGITAIMT
+1473 VAPAVGGIAAIMT

-1493 IKRKSDD
+1493 IKRKSNE

>member
-1 MFTIRKEYMDKRYNS
+1 MDKRYNS

-31 LSNVSGVAKYAY
+31 LSNVSGIVKSAY
-43 AETTP
+43 AETP
-48 TAQIKTTNVDLAKLK
+48 NTAQIKTTNVDLAKLK

-70 MNDYEVIHKDPT
+70 MNDYEVVHKDPT

-152 DAIDYSGTSYAST
+152 DAIDYSGTSYAAT

-206 NAAPYVHPVQ
+206 NSAPYVHPVQ

-252 VGDLDVISYVNKAKG
+252 VGDLDVINYVNKAKG

-273 EMFELPNADA
+273 EMFELPNADS
-283 QASKIIFNRNFASR
+283 QASKIIFNRNFAAR

-304 NGTMVINPPA
+304 NGTMVVNPPA
-314 NSIGGNSLD
+314 NSAGGNSLD

-330 ATIRSRS
+330 TTIRSRS

-427 EDADPST
+427 EDTDPST

-448 TTGQKLKVNID
+448 TTGQRLKVNID

-570 KVQVKDDAKN
+570 KVQVKDDTKN

-620 MSDGST
+620 MSDDSA

-649 AANPLAPAAENAM
+649 AANPLAPAAENVM

-681 YADFIGWDIPSAT
+681 YANFIGWDIPSAT

-743 HDGDTINADDFQIP
+743 HDGDTINADTFQIP
-757 AENVVSSTNPL
+757 AENVVPSTNPL
-768 YDASKVQYLDEHGV
+768 YDANKVQYLDEHGV

-791 SNVVVDHADTHFV
+791 SNVAVDHADTHFV

-899 HADVTFTLKWS
+899 HGDVTFTLKWS
-910 YSEYKF
+910 YAEYKF

-928 ELPQGIKDITPGN
+928 ELPQGIKDITPAN
-941 IENQYKPNEVIT
+941 VENQYKPNEVIT

-967 GTEYADASKKQFV
+967 GTEYTDASKKQFV
-980 DTERDGVWEFIG
+980 DTERDGVWEFVS

-1005 NLFTGTWRFSPY
+1005 NLFTGTWKFMGYS
-1017 HHKQTHE
+1017 
-1024 FVSGTDGKQLPEK
+1024 
-1037 ILNMTPG
+1037 
-1044 EVDGLVTGNTANPS
+1044 
-1058 TFTVADGDKT
+1058 
-1068 PDTNREY
+1068 
-1075 QVGKV
+1075 
-1080 QVVDG
+1080 
-1085 AGSWTFKSWDKDSE
+1085 
-1099 TVNKTDVHF
+1099 
-1108 VGTWEYNEPSF
+1108 
-1119 GKTHKYVSETE
+1119 
-1130 GMELPKVVTD
+1130 
-1140 TLPGNVTDAYK
+1140 
-1151 RGEVVNGDTIP
+1151 
-1162 NEVTDED
+1162 
-1169 NDGVWTTTGWKTKD
+1169 
-1183 VTIENSDP
+1183 
-1191 EFVAGWTFKA
+1191 
-1201 NPHKATYEFVSG
+1201 HKATYEFVSG
-1213 TPGKDLPKSIVDMTP
+1213 TPGKELPKSIVDMTP
-1228 TDPADYTKGTEV
+1228 TDPAKYTKGTEV
-1240 PAKSEFEKTVK
+1240 PAKSEFEKTIK
-1251 DEDNDGVWT
+1251 DEDNDGTWT

-1286 NTYPVGYEFKST
+1286 NTYPVGYEFKSS

-1350 SSKKTIEREGIKFTG
+1350 SPKKTIEREGIKFTG

-1378 KFTSGTSGRELPK
+1378 KFTSGTPGKELPK
-1391 EVTDLLPKDNKIY
+1391 EVTDLLPKDDKTY

-1450 FEADPE
+1450 FEADPAQTPE
-1456 PAKPAAK
+1456 PQKPAAK
-1463 PVPKTGDATT
+1463 PVPKTGDATA
-1473 TAPVVGGITAIMT
+1473 TAPVVGGIAAIMT

>member
-1 MFTIRKEYMDKRYNS
+1 MKKNKFVFNK
-16 PGRRAIVAGLMAATL
+16 AVAAGLMLTSIVSPFVTNPATAHAAEP
-31 LSNVSGVAKYAY
+31 V
-43 AETTP
+43 
-48 TAQIKTTNVDLAKLK
+48 QIKTTNVDLSKLQ

-70 MNDYEVIHKDPT
+70 MNDYEIVHQDPT
-82 TQINTFDSSAY
+82 TKINMFDMSSYHTKPDSAWTP
-93 FSQPGNGWAPTS
+93 FN

-110 SQIDKSKDHIV
+110 SQIDKSKDHIE

-129 FKNTGYYFGRQT
+129 FKNTGYYFGKQT
-141 NVRMKVNRVYY
+141 NVRVKVNKVYY
-152 DAIDYSGTSYAST
+152 DAVDYSGTSWASKG
-165 STRERRMSKPGDEV
+165 SREARMNAPQNEV
-179 MFAELDNAAGENG
+179 MFGELDDATAETGLM
-192 VVQFT
+192 QFT
-197 NYNFYTGEP
+197 NYNFYTTEP
-206 NAAPYVHPVQ
+206 NFAPYTHAKP
-216 GSKQNTLNSWY
+216 GSSQNALMSMY

-242 TQADMKLVVP
+242 TQADMKLVMP
-252 VGDLDVISYVNKAKG
+252 VADIDVINWTTKNGGSSAN
-267 DGAGQN
+267 QN
-273 EMFELPNADA
+273 EMFGLPNASE
-283 QASKIIFNRNFASR
+283 QASKVIFNQGFWGR
-297 LTRPSDN
+297 LTTPESN
-304 NGTMVINPPA
+304 NGNMLVDPPA
-314 NSIGGNSLD
+314 KSEGGNTSD

-330 ATIRSRS
+330 TTIRSRS

-352 DFGVYVEHPAVDPVK
+352 DFGVYVEHPQSEPVK

-373 IASYQDGKLVYT
+373 IASYADGTLEYT
-385 IQSTIPKVG
+385 IQAAVPKVG
-394 TDVIDD
+394 TDVIDA
-400 IDEFSIDD
+400 IDSFSIED
-408 LLDNRLKNVT
+408 LLDNRLKDVE
-418 VKGVYVTDS
+418 VKGVYTTDS
-427 EDADPST
+427 EDANPGVAEWT
-434 ADWRKLPPNKYTID
+434 KLRGTQYTID
-448 TTGQKLKVNID
+448 TTGNRLKVDIN
-459 KSQLGHKQVKVIFE
+459 KNLLGHKQFKVVFVVK
-473 TDTLATDLSADTSI
+473 TQSHDLMADTSI
-487 INNQATVHTDDV
+487 INNQAISHSDDV

-504 VTRTQPTYKFD
+504 VVRTQPTLMYD
-515 HEFVAEDGSQLPGDV
+515 HEFKSEDGSELPNDIK
-530 TTLTP
+530 TLTP
-535 GTTEDITPGTTV
+535 ASTEDITPGTTV
-547 TPNLFTVPDAS
+547 TPNLFSVPEAS
-558 KPDTS
+558 KPNAT
-563 YKGYDAS
+563 YNGYDAG
-570 KVQVKDDAKN
+570 KVQVKDDVKN

-588 DKANETLDHKNGHFI
+588 DKANETLEKKNGHFI

-649 AANPLAPAAENAM
+649 AANPLAPAAENVM
-662 QPTDKGYDASKTQ
+662 QPTDKGYDATKTQ

-681 YADFIGWDIPSAT
+681 YADFISWDIPSAI

-710 NLWGKSH
+710 NFWGKSH

-725 ALPAG
+725 TLPAG
-730 ITAITPATVNDQY
+730 ITAITPVTVNDQY
-743 HDGDTINADDFQIP
+743 HDGDTINADTFQIP
-757 AENVVSSTNPL
+757 ADHVVPSTNPL
-768 YDASKVQYLDEHGV
+768 YDANKVQYLDEHGV

-869 QEGKTQFRSN
+869 QDGKTQFRSN

-899 HADVTFTLKWS
+899 HGDVTFTLKWS
-910 YSEYKF
+910 YTEYKF

-928 ELPQGIKDITPGN
+928 ELPQGIKDITPAN
-941 IENQYKPNEVIT
+941 VENQYKPNEVIT

-958 VPADKKPAD
+958 VPADKVPAA

-1005 NLFTGTWRFSPY
+1005 NLFTGTWKF
-1017 HHKQTHE
+1017 
-1024 FVSGTDGKQLPEK
+1024 
-1037 ILNMTPG
+1037 
-1044 EVDGLVTGNTANPS
+1044 
-1058 TFTVADGDKT
+1058 
-1068 PDTNREY
+1068 
-1075 QVGKV
+1075 
-1080 QVVDG
+1080 
-1085 AGSWTFKSWDKDSE
+1085 
-1099 TVNKTDVHF
+1099 
-1108 VGTWEYNEPSF
+1108 
-1119 GKTHKYVSETE
+1119 
-1130 GMELPKVVTD
+1130 
-1140 TLPGNVTDAYK
+1140 
-1151 RGEVVNGDTIP
+1151 NGY
-1162 NEVTDED
+1162 
-1169 NDGVWTTTGWKTKD
+1169 
-1183 VTIENSDP
+1183 S
-1191 EFVAGWTFKA
+1191 
-1201 NPHKATYEFVSG
+1201 HKATYEFVSG
-1213 TPGKDLPKSIVDMTP
+1213 TPGKELPKSIVDMTP
-1228 TDPADYTKGTEV
+1228 TDPAKYTKGTEV

-1251 DEDNDGVWT
+1251 DEDNDGTWT

-1350 SSKKTIEREGIKFTG
+1350 SPKKTIEREGIKFTG

-1378 KFTSGTSGRELPK
+1378 KFTSGTPGKELPK
-1391 EVTDLLPKDNKIY
+1391 EVTDLLPKDDKTY

-1450 FEADPE
+1450 FEADPAPTPE
-1456 PAKPAAK
+1456 PQK
-1463 PVPKTGDATT
+1463 PVPATGQEEVSPFGIA
-1473 TAPVVGGITAIMT
+1473 GGIAAIAAAA
-1486 SILAFFG
+1486 LAFIG
-1493 IKRKSDD
+1493 YKRSKRDDDIEK

>member
-1 MFTIRKEYMDKRYNS
+1 MKKNKFVFNK
-16 PGRRAIVAGLMAATL
+16 AVAAGLMLTSIVSPFVSNPAT
-31 LSNVSGVAKYAY
+31 AHA
-43 AETTP
+43 AETV
-48 TAQIKTTNVDLAKLK
+48 QIKTTNVDLSKLQ

-70 MNDYEVIHKDPT
+70 MNDYEIVHQDPT
-82 TQINTFDSSAY
+82 TKINMFDMSSY
-93 FSQPGNGWAPTS
+93 HTQPDSAWTPFN

-110 SQIDKSKDHIV
+110 SQIDKSKDHIE

-129 FKNTGYYFGRQT
+129 FKNTGYYFGKQT
-141 NVRMKVNRVYY
+141 NVRVKVNKVYY
-152 DAIDYSGTSYAST
+152 DAVDYSGTSWASKG
-165 STRERRMSKPGDEV
+165 SREARMNAPQNEV
-179 MFAELDNAAGENG
+179 MFGELDDAAAETGLM
-192 VVQFT
+192 QFT
-197 NYNFYTGEP
+197 NYNFYTTEP
-206 NAAPYVHPVQ
+206 NFAPYTHAKP
-216 GSKQNTLNSWY
+216 GSSQNALMSMY

-242 TQADMKLVVP
+242 TQADMKLVMP
-252 VGDLDVISYVNKAKG
+252 VADIDVINWATKAG
-267 DGAGQN
+267 SSATNQN
-273 EMFELPNADA
+273 EMFGLPNASE
-283 QASKIIFNRNFASR
+283 QASKVIFNQGFGGR
-297 LTRPSDN
+297 LTTPESN
-304 NGTMVINPPA
+304 NGNMLVDPPKG
-314 NSIGGNSLD
+314 SVGGNTND

-330 ATIRSRS
+330 TTIRSRT

-352 DFGVYVEHPAVDPVK
+352 DFGVFVEHPQSEPVK

-373 IASYQDGKLVYT
+373 IASYTDGTLEYI
-385 IQSTIPKVG
+385 IQAAVPKVG
-394 TDVIDD
+394 TDVIDA
-400 IDEFSIDD
+400 IDSFSIED
-408 LLDNRLKNVT
+408 LLDNRLKDVE
-418 VKGVYVTDS
+418 VKGVYTTDS
-427 EDADPST
+427 EDANPGVAEWT
-434 ADWRKLPPNKYTID
+434 KLSGSQYTID
-448 TTGQKLKVNID
+448 TSGNRLKVDIN
-459 KSQLGHKQVKVIFE
+459 KRLLGHKQFKVVFVVK
-473 TDTLATDLSADTSI
+473 TQSHDLMADTSI
-487 INNQATVHTDDV
+487 INNQAISHSDDV

-504 VTRTQPTYKFD
+504 VVRTQPTLMYD
-515 HEFVAEDGSQLPGDV
+515 HEFKSDDGSELPNDV
-530 TTLTP
+530 KTLTP
-535 GTTEDITPGTTV
+535 ASTEDITPGTTV
-547 TPNLFTVPDAS
+547 TPNLFSVPEAS
-558 KPDTS
+558 KPNAT
-563 YKGYDAS
+563 YNGYDAG
-570 KVQVKDDAKN
+570 KVQVKDDVKN

-588 DKANETLDHKNGHFI
+588 DKQSETLDKKNGHFI

-620 MSDGST
+620 MSDGSA

-649 AANPLAPAAENAM
+649 AANPLAPAAENVM

-730 ITAITPATVNDQY
+730 ITALTPATVNDQY
-743 HDGDTINADDFQIP
+743 HDGDTINADTFQIP
-757 AENVVSSTNPL
+757 AENVVPTTNPL
-768 YDASKVQYLDEHGV
+768 YDANKVQYLDEHGV

-859 NKVDASDKLY
+859 NKVNASDKLY

-899 HADVTFTLKWS
+899 HGDVTFTLKWS

-928 ELPQGIKDITPGN
+928 ELPQGIKDITPASV
-941 IENQYKPNEVIT
+941 ENQYKPNEVIT

-980 DTERDGVWEFIG
+980 DTERDGVWEFVS

-1005 NLFTGTWRFSPY
+1005 NLFTGTWKFMGYS
-1017 HHKQTHE
+1017 
-1024 FVSGTDGKQLPEK
+1024 
-1037 ILNMTPG
+1037 
-1044 EVDGLVTGNTANPS
+1044 
-1058 TFTVADGDKT
+1058 
-1068 PDTNREY
+1068 
-1075 QVGKV
+1075 
-1080 QVVDG
+1080 
-1085 AGSWTFKSWDKDSE
+1085 
-1099 TVNKTDVHF
+1099 
-1108 VGTWEYNEPSF
+1108 
-1119 GKTHKYVSETE
+1119 
-1130 GMELPKVVTD
+1130 
-1140 TLPGNVTDAYK
+1140 
-1151 RGEVVNGDTIP
+1151 
-1162 NEVTDED
+1162 
-1169 NDGVWTTTGWKTKD
+1169 
-1183 VTIENSDP
+1183 
-1191 EFVAGWTFKA
+1191 
-1201 NPHKATYEFVSG
+1201 HKAAYEFVSG
-1213 TPGKDLPKSIVDMTP
+1213 TPGKELPKSIVDMTP
-1228 TDPADYTKGTEV
+1228 TDPAKYTKGTEV

-1251 DEDNDGVWT
+1251 DEDNDGSWT

-1298 DPKRE
+1298 DLKRE

-1350 SSKKTIEREGIKFTG
+1350 SPKKTIEREGIKFTG

-1378 KFTSGTSGRELPK
+1378 KFTSGTPGKELPK
-1391 EVTDLLPKDNKIY
+1391 EVTDLLPKDDKTY
-1404 VTGSKVKSNKPS
+1404 VTGSKVKSKVPS

-1450 FEADPE
+1450 FEADPAPTPE
-1456 PAKPAAK
+1456 PQK
-1463 PVPKTGDATT
+1463 PVPATGQEEVSPFGIA
-1473 TAPVVGGITAIMT
+1473 GGIAAIAAAA
-1486 SILAFFG
+1486 LAFIG
-1493 IKRKSDD
+1493 YKRSKRDDDIEK

>member
-31 LSNVSGVAKYAY
+31 LSNVSGIVKSAY
-43 AETTP
+43 AETP
-48 TAQIKTTNVDLAKLK
+48 NTAQIKTTNVDLAKLK

-70 MNDYEVIHKDPT
+70 MNDYEVVHKDPT

-197 NYNFYTGEP
+197 NYNFYTSEP
-206 NAAPYVHPVQ
+206 NSAPYVHPVQ

-252 VGDLDVISYVNKAKG
+252 VGDLDVINSVNKLKG

-273 EMFELPNADA
+273 EMFELPNADS
-283 QASKIIFNRNFASR
+283 QASKIIFNRNFAAR

-304 NGTMVINPPA
+304 NGTMVVNPPA
-314 NSIGGNSLD
+314 NSTGGNSLD

-330 ATIRSRS
+330 TTIRSRS

-570 KVQVKDDAKN
+570 KVQVKDDTKN

-620 MSDGST
+620 MSDGSA

-640 DLVDGTNVT
+640 DLIDGTNVT
-649 AANPLAPAAENAM
+649 AANPLAPAAENVM
-662 QPTDKGYDASKTQ
+662 QPTDKGYDATKTQ

-743 HDGDTINADDFQIP
+743 HDGDTINADTFQIP
-757 AENVVSSTNPL
+757 SENVVPSTNPL
-768 YDASKVQYLDEHGV
+768 YDANKVQYLDEHGV

-899 HADVTFTLKWS
+899 HGDVTFTLKWS
-910 YSEYKF
+910 YQEYKF

-928 ELPQGIKDITPGN
+928 ELPQGIKDITPASV
-941 IENQYKPNEVIT
+941 ENQYKPNEVIT

-1005 NLFTGTWRFSPY
+1005 NLFTGTWKFMGYS
-1017 HHKQTHE
+1017 
-1024 FVSGTDGKQLPEK
+1024 
-1037 ILNMTPG
+1037 
-1044 EVDGLVTGNTANPS
+1044 
-1058 TFTVADGDKT
+1058 
-1068 PDTNREY
+1068 
-1075 QVGKV
+1075 
-1080 QVVDG
+1080 
-1085 AGSWTFKSWDKDSE
+1085 
-1099 TVNKTDVHF
+1099 
-1108 VGTWEYNEPSF
+1108 
-1119 GKTHKYVSETE
+1119 
-1130 GMELPKVVTD
+1130 
-1140 TLPGNVTDAYK
+1140 
-1151 RGEVVNGDTIP
+1151 
-1162 NEVTDED
+1162 
-1169 NDGVWTTTGWKTKD
+1169 
-1183 VTIENSDP
+1183 
-1191 EFVAGWTFKA
+1191 
-1201 NPHKATYEFVSG
+1201 HKATYEFVSG
-1213 TPGKDLPKSIVDMTP
+1213 TPDKQLPKSIVDMTP
-1228 TDPADYTKGTEV
+1228 TDPAKYTKGTEV

-1251 DEDNDGVWT
+1251 DEDNDGTWT

-1350 SSKKTIEREGIKFTG
+1350 SPKKTIEREGIKFTG

-1378 KFTSGTSGRELPK
+1378 KFTSGTPGKELPK
-1391 EVTDLLPKDNKIY
+1391 EVTDLLPKDDKTY

-1450 FEADPE
+1450 FEADSAPTPE
-1456 PAKPAAK
+1456 PQKPAAK

-1473 TAPVVGGITAIMT
+1473 TAPVVGGIAAIMT

>member
-1 MFTIRKEYMDKRYNS
+1 MKKNKFVFNK
-16 PGRRAIVAGLMAATL
+16 AVAAGLMLTSIVSPFVTNPATAHAAEP
-31 LSNVSGVAKYAY
+31 V
-43 AETTP
+43 
-48 TAQIKTTNVDLAKLK
+48 QIKTTNVDLSKLQ

-70 MNDYEVIHKDPT
+70 MNDYEIVHQDPT
-82 TQINTFDSSAY
+82 TKINMFDMSSY
-93 FSQPGNGWAPTS
+93 HTQPNSAWAPFN

-110 SQIDKSKDHIV
+110 SQIDKSKDHIE

-129 FKNTGYYFGRQT
+129 FKNTGYYFGKQT
-141 NVRMKVNRVYY
+141 NVRVKVNKVYY
-152 DAIDYSGTSYAST
+152 DAIDYSGTSFADS
-165 STRERRMSKPGDEV
+165 STREKRMNKSEDEV
-179 MFAELDNAAGENG
+179 TFATLDDSQSEGG
-192 VVQFT
+192 LVQFT
-197 NYNFYTGEP
+197 NYSYYANDTQ
-206 NAAPYVHPVQ
+206 AKQYVNPKS
-216 GSKQNTLNSWY
+216 GSKQNTLSSWY

-242 TQADMKLVVP
+242 TQADMKLVMP
-252 VGDLDVISYVNKAKG
+252 VADIDVINWVNKQKG
-267 DGAGQN
+267 AGSGQN
-273 EMFELPNADA
+273 EMFGLPNASE
-283 QASKIIFNRNFASR
+283 QASKVIFNQGFGGR
-297 LTRPSDN
+297 LTTPESN
-304 NGTMVINPPA
+304 NGNMLVDPPA
-314 NSIGGNSLD
+314 KSEGGNTSD
-323 WMYNTTG
+323 WMYNITG
-330 ATIRSRS
+330 TTIRSRS

-352 DFGVYVEHPAVDPVK
+352 DFGVFVEHPQSEPVK

-373 IASYQDGKLVYT
+373 ISSYTDGTLEYT
-385 IQSTIPKVG
+385 IQAAVPKVG
-394 TDVIDD
+394 TDVIDA
-400 IDEFSIDD
+400 IDSFSIED
-408 LLDNRLKNVT
+408 LLDNRLKDVE
-418 VKGVYVTDS
+418 VKGVYTTDS
-427 EDADPST
+427 EDANPGVAEWT
-434 ADWRKLPPNKYTID
+434 KLSGTQYTID
-448 TTGQKLKVNID
+448 TSGNRLKVDIN
-459 KSQLGHKQVKVIFE
+459 KNLLGHKQFKVVFVVK
-473 TDTLATDLSADTSI
+473 TQSHDLMADTSI
-487 INNQATVHTDDV
+487 INNQAISHSDDV

-504 VTRTQPTYKFD
+504 VVRTQPTLMYD
-515 HEFVAEDGSQLPGDV
+515 HEFKSEDGSELPQDV
-530 TTLTP
+530 KTLTP
-535 GTTEDITPGTTV
+535 ASTEDITPGTTV
-547 TPNLFTVPDAS
+547 TPNLFTVPETS
-558 KPDTS
+558 KPNAT
-563 YKGYDAS
+563 YNGYDAG

-580 GVWSFKSW
+580 GVWTFKSW
-588 DKANETLDHKNGHFI
+588 DKQSETLDKKNGHFI

-608 TPNAYAQTYKYV
+608 TPNAYAQMYKYV
-620 MSDGST
+620 MSDGSA

-649 AANPLAPAAENAM
+649 AANPLAPAAENVM
-662 QPTDKGYDASKTQ
+662 QTTDKGYDATKTQ

-681 YADFIGWDIPSAT
+681 YANFVNWDIPSAT

-730 ITAITPATVNDQY
+730 ITALTPATVSDQY
-743 HDGDTINADDFQIP
+743 HDGDTINADSFQIP
-757 AENVVSSTNPL
+757 AENVVPSTNPL
-768 YDASKVQYLDEHGV
+768 YDANKIQYLDEHGV

-826 PLPTELTAI
+826 PLPAELTAV

-846 TVLNADTFEVPAA
+846 TVLNADAFEVPAA

-899 HADVTFTLKWS
+899 HGDVTFTLKWS

-928 ELPQGIKDITPGN
+928 ELPQGIKDITPAN
-941 IENQYKPNEVIT
+941 VENQYKPNEVIT

-980 DTERDGVWEFIG
+980 DTERDGVWEFVS

-1005 NLFTGTWRFSPY
+1005 NLFTGTWKF
-1017 HHKQTHE
+1017 
-1024 FVSGTDGKQLPEK
+1024 
-1037 ILNMTPG
+1037 
-1044 EVDGLVTGNTANPS
+1044 
-1058 TFTVADGDKT
+1058 
-1068 PDTNREY
+1068 
-1075 QVGKV
+1075 
-1080 QVVDG
+1080 
-1085 AGSWTFKSWDKDSE
+1085 
-1099 TVNKTDVHF
+1099 
-1108 VGTWEYNEPSF
+1108 
-1119 GKTHKYVSETE
+1119 
-1130 GMELPKVVTD
+1130 
-1140 TLPGNVTDAYK
+1140 
-1151 RGEVVNGDTIP
+1151 NGY
-1162 NEVTDED
+1162 
-1169 NDGVWTTTGWKTKD
+1169 
-1183 VTIENSDP
+1183 S
-1191 EFVAGWTFKA
+1191 
-1201 NPHKATYEFVSG
+1201 HKATYEFVSG
-1213 TPGKDLPKSIVDMTP
+1213 TPGKELPKSIVDMTP

-1251 DEDNDGVWT
+1251 DEDADGTWT

-1286 NTYPVGYEFKST
+1286 NTYPVGYEFKSS

-1350 SSKKTIEREGIKFTG
+1350 SPKKTIEREGIKFTG

-1378 KFTSGTSGRELPK
+1378 KFTSGTPGKELPK
-1391 EVTDLLPKDNKIY
+1391 EVTDLLPKDDKTY

-1450 FEADPE
+1450 FEADPVPTPE
-1456 PAKPAAK
+1456 PQK
-1463 PVPKTGDATT
+1463 PVPATGQEEINPFGIA
-1473 TAPVVGGITAIMT
+1473 GGIAAIAAAA
-1486 SILAFFG
+1486 LAFIG
-1493 IKRKSDD
+1493 YKRSKRDDDIEK

>member
-1 MFTIRKEYMDKRYNS
+1 MDKRYNS

-70 MNDYEVIHKDPT
+70 MNDYEVVHKDPT

-252 VGDLDVISYVNKAKG
+252 VGDLDVISYVNKTKG

-273 EMFELPNADA
+273 EMFELPNADS
-283 QASKIIFNRNFASR
+283 QAAKIIFNRNFAAR

-314 NSIGGNSLD
+314 NSTGGNSLD

-330 ATIRSRS
+330 TTIRSRS

-448 TTGQKLKVNID
+448 TTGQRLKVNID

-570 KVQVKDDAKN
+570 KVQVKDDSKN

-620 MSDGST
+620 MSDGSA

-649 AANPLAPAAENAM
+649 AANPLAPAAENVM

-681 YADFIGWDIPSAT
+681 YADFVNWDIPSAT

-743 HDGDTINADDFQIP
+743 HDGDTINADTFQIP
-757 AENVVSSTNPL
+757 AENVVPSTNPL
-768 YDASKVQYLDEHGV
+768 YDANKVQYLDEHGV

-804 RGWTYQANSYAKNHK
+804 RGWTYQANTYAKHHK

-835 TPASSNGYEDG
+835 TPASSDGYEDG

-869 QEGKTQFRSN
+869 QAGRNQLRSN
-879 DGMGVWTAE
+879 DSMGVWTSE
-888 PAWDKHDVTVD
+888 LYWDKHNVTVD
-899 HADVTFTLKWS
+899 HGDVTFILKWS

-928 ELPQGIKDITPGN
+928 ELPQGIKDITPVN
-941 IENQYKPNEVIT
+941 VENQYKPNEIIT

-980 DTERDGVWEFIG
+980 DTERDGVWEFVS
-992 WDKDNITVDHSDD
+992 WDKDNIAVDHSDD
-1005 NLFTGTWRFSPY
+1005 NLFTGTWKFMGYS
-1017 HHKQTHE
+1017 
-1024 FVSGTDGKQLPEK
+1024 
-1037 ILNMTPG
+1037 
-1044 EVDGLVTGNTANPS
+1044 
-1058 TFTVADGDKT
+1058 
-1068 PDTNREY
+1068 
-1075 QVGKV
+1075 
-1080 QVVDG
+1080 
-1085 AGSWTFKSWDKDSE
+1085 
-1099 TVNKTDVHF
+1099 
-1108 VGTWEYNEPSF
+1108 
-1119 GKTHKYVSETE
+1119 
-1130 GMELPKVVTD
+1130 
-1140 TLPGNVTDAYK
+1140 
-1151 RGEVVNGDTIP
+1151 
-1162 NEVTDED
+1162 
-1169 NDGVWTTTGWKTKD
+1169 
-1183 VTIENSDP
+1183 
-1191 EFVAGWTFKA
+1191 
-1201 NPHKATYEFVSG
+1201 HKATYEFVSG
-1213 TPGKDLPKSIVDMTP
+1213 TPGKELPKSIVDMTP

-1251 DEDNDGVWT
+1251 DEDNDGTWT

-1286 NTYPVGYEFKST
+1286 NTYPVGYEFKSS

-1350 SSKKTIEREGIKFTG
+1350 SPKKTIEREGIKFTG

-1378 KFTSGTSGRELPK
+1378 KFTSGTPGKELPK
-1391 EVTDLLPKDNKIY
+1391 EVTDLLPKDDKTY
-1404 VTGSKVKSNKPS
+1404 VTGSKVKSNTPS

-1450 FEADPE
+1450 FEADPAPTPE
-1456 PAKPAAK
+1456 PQKPAAK

-1473 TAPVVGGITAIMT
+1473 TAPVVGGIAAIMT

>member
-1 MFTIRKEYMDKRYNS
+1 MDKRYNS
-16 PGRRAIVAGLMAATL
+16 PGRRAIVAGLMAAML
-31 LSNVSGVAKYAY
+31 LSNVSGIVKSAY
-43 AETTP
+43 AETP
-48 TAQIKTTNVDLAKLK
+48 NTAQIKTTNVDLAKLK

-129 FKNTGYYFGRQT
+129 FKNTGYYFGKQT

-165 STRERRMSKPGDEV
+165 STRERRVSKPGDEV

-206 NAAPYVHPVQ
+206 NVAPYVHPVQ

-252 VGDLDVISYVNKAKG
+252 VGDLDVINSVNKLKG

-273 EMFELPNADA
+273 EMFELPNADS
-283 QASKIIFNRNFASR
+283 QASKIIFNRNFAAR

-304 NGTMVINPPA
+304 NGTMVVNPPA
-314 NSIGGNSLD
+314 NSTGGNSLD

-330 ATIRSRS
+330 TTIRSRS

-352 DFGVYVEHPAVDPVK
+352 NFGVYVEHPAVDPVK

-418 VKGVYVTDS
+418 VKDVYVTDS

-608 TPNAYAQTYKYV
+608 TPNTYAQTYKYV
-620 MSDGST
+620 MSDGSA

-649 AANPLAPAAENAM
+649 AANPLAPAAENVM
-662 QPTDKGYDASKTQ
+662 RPTDKGYDATKTQ

-681 YADFIGWDIPSAT
+681 YADFISWDIPSAT

-730 ITAITPATVNDQY
+730 ITAFTPATVSDQY
-743 HDGDTINADDFQIP
+743 HDGDTINADSFQIP
-757 AENVVSSTNPL
+757 AENVVPSTNPL
-768 YDASKVQYLDEHGV
+768 YDANKVQYLDEHGV

-791 SNVVVDHADTHFV
+791 SNVVVDHADTHFI

-826 PLPTELTAI
+826 PLPSELTAI

-869 QEGKTQFRSN
+869 QDGKTQFRSN

-888 PAWDKHDVTVD
+888 PAWDKHDVAVD
-899 HADVTFTLKWS
+899 HGDVTFTLKWS
-910 YSEYKF
+910 YTEYKF

-928 ELPQGIKDITPGN
+928 ELPQGIKDIIPAN
-941 IENQYKPNEVIT
+941 VENQYKPNEVIT

-980 DTERDGVWEFIG
+980 DTERDGVWEFVS

-1005 NLFTGTWRFSPY
+1005 NLFTGTWKF
-1017 HHKQTHE
+1017 
-1024 FVSGTDGKQLPEK
+1024 
-1037 ILNMTPG
+1037 
-1044 EVDGLVTGNTANPS
+1044 
-1058 TFTVADGDKT
+1058 
-1068 PDTNREY
+1068 
-1075 QVGKV
+1075 
-1080 QVVDG
+1080 
-1085 AGSWTFKSWDKDSE
+1085 
-1099 TVNKTDVHF
+1099 
-1108 VGTWEYNEPSF
+1108 
-1119 GKTHKYVSETE
+1119 
-1130 GMELPKVVTD
+1130 
-1140 TLPGNVTDAYK
+1140 
-1151 RGEVVNGDTIP
+1151 NGY
-1162 NEVTDED
+1162 
-1169 NDGVWTTTGWKTKD
+1169 
-1183 VTIENSDP
+1183 S
-1191 EFVAGWTFKA
+1191 
-1201 NPHKATYEFVSG
+1201 HKATYEFVSG
-1213 TPGKDLPKSIVDMTP
+1213 TPGKELPKSIVDMTP
-1228 TDPADYTKGTEV
+1228 TDPAKYTKGTEV
-1240 PAKSEFEKTVK
+1240 PAKSEFEKTIK
-1251 DEDNDGVWT
+1251 DEDNDGTWI

-1350 SSKKTIEREGIKFTG
+1350 SPKKTIEREGIKFTG

-1378 KFTSGTSGRELPK
+1378 KFTSGTPGKELPK
-1391 EVTDLLPKDNKIY
+1391 EVTDLLPNDDKTY

-1416 KTEVKVDG
+1416 KTEVKVGG

-1450 FEADPE
+1450 FEADPAPTPE
-1456 PAKPAAK
+1456 PQKPAAK

-1473 TAPVVGGITAIMT
+1473 TAPVVGGIAAIMT

>member
-1 MFTIRKEYMDKRYNS
+1 MNKKKFVFNK
-16 PGRRAIVAGLMAATL
+16 AVAAGLMLTSIVSPFVSNPATAHAAEP
-31 LSNVSGVAKYAY
+31 V
-43 AETTP
+43 
-48 TAQIKTTNVDLAKLK
+48 QIKTTNVDLSKLQ

-70 MNDYEVIHKDPT
+70 MNDYEIVHQDPT
-82 TQINTFDSSAY
+82 TKINMFDMSAY
-93 FSQPGNGWAPTS
+93 HTQPDSAWTPFN

-110 SQIDKSKDHIV
+110 SQIDKSKDHIE

-129 FKNTGYYFGRQT
+129 FKNTGYYFGKQT
-141 NVRMKVNRVYY
+141 NVRVKVNKVYY
-152 DAIDYSGTSYAST
+152 DAVDYSGTSWASKG
-165 STRERRMSKPGDEV
+165 SREARMNAPQNEV
-179 MFAELDNAAGENG
+179 MFGELDDATAETGLM
-192 VVQFT
+192 QFT
-197 NYNFYTGEP
+197 NYNFYTTEP
-206 NAAPYVHPVQ
+206 NFAPYTHAKP
-216 GSKQNTLNSWY
+216 GSSQNALMSMY

-242 TQADMKLVVP
+242 TQADMKLVMP
-252 VGDLDVISYVNKAKG
+252 VADIDVLNWTTKNGGSAAN
-267 DGAGQN
+267 QN
-273 EMFELPNADA
+273 EMFGLPNASE
-283 QASKIIFNRNFASR
+283 QASKVIFNQGFSGR
-297 LTRPSDN
+297 LTTPESN
-304 NGTMVINPPA
+304 NGNMLVDPP
-314 NSIGGNSLD
+314 NGSKGGNTAD

-330 ATIRSRS
+330 TTIRSRS

-352 DFGVYVEHPAVDPVK
+352 DFGVYVEHPQSEPVK

-373 IASYQDGKLVYT
+373 IASYTDGTLEYT
-385 IQSTIPKVG
+385 IQAAVPKVG
-394 TDVIDD
+394 TDVIDA
-400 IDEFSIDD
+400 IDSFSIED
-408 LLDNRLKNVT
+408 LLDNRLKDVE
-418 VKGVYVTDS
+418 VKGVYTTDS
-427 EDADPST
+427 EDANPGVAEWT
-434 ADWRKLPPNKYTID
+434 KLLGTQYTID
-448 TTGQKLKVNID
+448 TSGNRLKVDID
-459 KSQLGHKQVKVIFE
+459 KRLLGHKQFKVVFVVK
-473 TDTLATDLSADTSI
+473 TQSHDLMADTSI
-487 INNQATVHTDDV
+487 INNQAISHSDDV

-504 VTRTQPTYKFD
+504 VVRTQPTLMYD
-515 HEFVAEDGSQLPGDV
+515 HEFKSEDGSELPNDV
-530 TTLTP
+530 KTLTP
-535 GTTEDITPGTTV
+535 ASTEDITPGTTV
-547 TPNLFTVPDAS
+547 TPNLFTVPEAS
-558 KPDTS
+558 KPNAT
-563 YKGYDAS
+563 YNGYDAG
-570 KVQVKDDAKN
+570 KVQVKDDTKN
-580 GVWSFKSW
+580 GVWTFKSW
-588 DKANETLDHKNGHFI
+588 DKQSETLDKKNGHFI

-620 MSDGST
+620 MSDGSV

-640 DLVDGTNVT
+640 DLIDGTNVT
-649 AANPLAPAAENAM
+649 AANPLAPAAENVM
-662 QPTDKGYDASKTQ
+662 QPTDKGYDATKTQ

-681 YADFIGWDIPSAT
+681 YADFISWDIPSAT

-730 ITAITPATVNDQY
+730 ITAITPVTVSDQY
-743 HDGDTINADDFQIP
+743 HDGDTINADTFQIP
-757 AENVVSSTNPL
+757 ADHVVPSTNPL
-768 YDASKVQYLDEHGV
+768 YDANKVQYLDEHGV
-782 WTADDAWDK
+782 WTADDTWDK

-835 TPASSNGYEDG
+835 TPASSSGYEDG

-910 YSEYKF
+910 YTEYKF

-928 ELPQGIKDITPGN
+928 ELPQGIKDITPTSV
-941 IENQYKPNEVIT
+941 ENQYKPNEVIT

-980 DTERDGVWEFIG
+980 DTERDGVWEFVS

-1005 NLFTGTWRFSPY
+1005 NLFTGTWKF
-1017 HHKQTHE
+1017 
-1024 FVSGTDGKQLPEK
+1024 
-1037 ILNMTPG
+1037 
-1044 EVDGLVTGNTANPS
+1044 
-1058 TFTVADGDKT
+1058 
-1068 PDTNREY
+1068 
-1075 QVGKV
+1075 
-1080 QVVDG
+1080 
-1085 AGSWTFKSWDKDSE
+1085 
-1099 TVNKTDVHF
+1099 
-1108 VGTWEYNEPSF
+1108 
-1119 GKTHKYVSETE
+1119 
-1130 GMELPKVVTD
+1130 
-1140 TLPGNVTDAYK
+1140 
-1151 RGEVVNGDTIP
+1151 NGY
-1162 NEVTDED
+1162 
-1169 NDGVWTTTGWKTKD
+1169 
-1183 VTIENSDP
+1183 S
-1191 EFVAGWTFKA
+1191 
-1201 NPHKATYEFVSG
+1201 HKATYEFVSG
-1213 TPGKDLPKSIVDMTP
+1213 TPGKELPKSIVDMTP

-1251 DEDNDGVWT
+1251 DEDNDGTWT

-1286 NTYPVGYEFKST
+1286 NAYPVGYEFKSS

-1350 SSKKTIEREGIKFTG
+1350 SPKKTIEREGIKFTG

-1378 KFTSGTSGRELPK
+1378 KFTSGTPGKELPK
-1391 EVTDLLPKDNKIY
+1391 EVTDLLPKDDKTY
-1404 VTGSKVKSNKPS
+1404 VTGSKVKSSKPS

-1450 FEADPE
+1450 FEADPAPTPE
-1456 PAKPAAK
+1456 PQK
-1463 PVPKTGDATT
+1463 PVPATGQEEINPFGIA
-1473 TAPVVGGITAIMT
+1473 GGIAAIAAAA
-1486 SILAFFG
+1486 LAFIG
-1493 IKRKSDD
+1493 YKRSKRDDDIEK

>member
-1 MFTIRKEYMDKRYNS
+1 MKKNKFVFNK
-16 PGRRAIVAGLMAATL
+16 AVAAGLMLTSIVSPFVTNPATAHAAEP
-31 LSNVSGVAKYAY
+31 V
-43 AETTP
+43 E
-48 TAQIKTTNVDLAKLK
+48 IKTTNVDLSKLQ

-70 MNDYEVIHKDPT
+70 MNDYEIVHQDPT
-82 TQINTFDSSAY
+82 TKINMFDMSSY
-93 FSQPGNGWAPTS
+93 HTQPDSAWTPFN

-110 SQIDKSKDHIV
+110 SQIDKSKDHIE

-129 FKNTGYYFGRQT
+129 FKNTGYYFGKQT
-141 NVRMKVNRVYY
+141 NVRVKVNKVYY
-152 DAIDYSGTSYAST
+152 DVVDYSGTSWASKG
-165 STRERRMSKPGDEV
+165 SREARMNVPQNEV
-179 MFAELDNAAGENG
+179 IFGELDDATAETGLM
-192 VVQFT
+192 QFT
-197 NYNFYTGEP
+197 NYNFYTTEP
-206 NAAPYVHPVQ
+206 NFAPYTHAKP
-216 GSKQNTLNSWY
+216 GSSQNALMSMY

-242 TQADMKLVVP
+242 TQADMKLVMP
-252 VGDLDVISYVNKAKG
+252 VADIDVINWTTKNGGSAAN
-267 DGAGQN
+267 QN
-273 EMFELPNADA
+273 EMFGLPNVSE
-283 QASKIIFNRNFASR
+283 QASKVIFNQGFWGR
-297 LTRPSDN
+297 LTTPESN
-304 NGTMVINPPA
+304 NGNMLVDPPQG
-314 NSIGGNSLD
+314 SKGGNTSD

-330 ATIRSRS
+330 TTIRSRS

-352 DFGVYVEHPAVDPVK
+352 DFGVYVEHPQSEPVK

-373 IASYQDGKLVYT
+373 IASYTDGTLEYT
-385 IQSTIPKVG
+385 IQAAVPKVG
-394 TDVIDD
+394 TDVIDA
-400 IDEFSIDD
+400 IDSFSIED
-408 LLDNRLKNVT
+408 LLDNRLKDVE
-418 VKGVYVTDS
+418 VKGVYTTDS
-427 EDADPST
+427 EDANPGVAEWT
-434 ADWRKLPPNKYTID
+434 KLRGTQYTID
-448 TTGQKLKVNID
+448 TTGNRLKVDIN
-459 KSQLGHKQVKVIFE
+459 KNLLGHKQFKVVFVVK
-473 TDTLATDLSADTSI
+473 TQSHDLMADTSI
-487 INNQATVHTDDV
+487 INNQAISHSDDV

-504 VTRTQPTYKFD
+504 VVRTQPTLMYD
-515 HEFVAEDGSQLPGDV
+515 HEFKSEDGSELPQDV
-530 TTLTP
+530 KTLTP
-535 GTTEDITPGTTV
+535 ASTEDITPGTTV
-547 TPNLFTVPDAS
+547 TPNLFSVPEAS
-558 KPDTS
+558 KPNAT
-563 YKGYDAS
+563 YNGYDAG

-588 DKANETLDHKNGHFI
+588 DKQSETLDKKNGHFI

-608 TPNAYAQTYKYV
+608 TPNVYAQTYKYV
-620 MSDGST
+620 MSDGSA

-649 AANPLAPAAENAM
+649 AANPLAPAAENVM
-662 QPTDKGYDASKTQ
+662 QPTDKGYDATKTQ

-681 YADFIGWDIPSAT
+681 YANFISWDIPSAT

-743 HDGDTINADDFQIP
+743 HDGDTINADAFQIP
-757 AENVVSSTNPL
+757 AENVVPSTNPL
-768 YDASKVQYLDEHGV
+768 YDANKVQYLDEHGV

-846 TVLNADTFEVPAA
+846 AVLNADTFEVPAA
-859 NKVDASDKLY
+859 NKVDANDKLY

-899 HADVTFTLKWS
+899 HGDVTFTLKWS
-910 YSEYKF
+910 YQEYKF

-928 ELPQGIKDITPGN
+928 ELPQGIKDITPASV
-941 IENQYKPNEVIT
+941 ENQYKPNEVIT
-953 ADGFE
+953 ADSFE
-958 VPADKKPAD
+958 VPADKKPTD

-1005 NLFTGTWRFSPY
+1005 NLFTGTWKF
-1017 HHKQTHE
+1017 
-1024 FVSGTDGKQLPEK
+1024 
-1037 ILNMTPG
+1037 
-1044 EVDGLVTGNTANPS
+1044 
-1058 TFTVADGDKT
+1058 
-1068 PDTNREY
+1068 
-1075 QVGKV
+1075 
-1080 QVVDG
+1080 
-1085 AGSWTFKSWDKDSE
+1085 
-1099 TVNKTDVHF
+1099 
-1108 VGTWEYNEPSF
+1108 
-1119 GKTHKYVSETE
+1119 
-1130 GMELPKVVTD
+1130 
-1140 TLPGNVTDAYK
+1140 
-1151 RGEVVNGDTIP
+1151 NGY
-1162 NEVTDED
+1162 
-1169 NDGVWTTTGWKTKD
+1169 
-1183 VTIENSDP
+1183 S
-1191 EFVAGWTFKA
+1191 
-1201 NPHKATYEFVSG
+1201 HKATYEFVSG
-1213 TPGKDLPKSIVDMTP
+1213 APGKELPKSIVDMTP
-1228 TDPADYTKGTEV
+1228 TDPAKYTKGTEV

-1251 DEDNDGVWT
+1251 DEDNDGTWT

-1350 SSKKTIEREGIKFTG
+1350 SPKKTIEREGIKFTG

-1378 KFTSGTSGRELPK
+1378 KFTSGTPGKELPK
-1391 EVTDLLPKDNKIY
+1391 EVTDLLPKDDKTY

-1450 FEADPE
+1450 FEADPAPTPE
-1456 PAKPAAK
+1456 PQKSVPA
-1463 PVPKTGDATT
+1463 TGQEEVSPFGIA
-1473 TAPVVGGITAIMT
+1473 GGIAAIAAAA
-1486 SILAFFG
+1486 LAFIG
-1493 IKRKSDD
+1493 YKRSKRDDDIEK

>member
-1 MFTIRKEYMDKRYNS
+1 MDKHYNS

-31 LSNVSGVAKYAY
+31 LSNVSGIVKSAY
-43 AETTP
+43 AETPT

-70 MNDYEVIHKDPT
+70 MNDYEVVHKDPT

-93 FSQPGNGWAPTS
+93 FSQPNNGWAPTS

-206 NAAPYVHPVQ
+206 NTAPYVHPVQ

-227 TMRADVTYTIEYADG
+227 TMRVDVTYTIEYADG

-273 EMFELPNADA
+273 EMFELPNADS
-283 QASKIIFNRNFASR
+283 QASKIIFNRNFAAR

-314 NSIGGNSLD
+314 NSTGGNSLD

-515 HEFVAEDGSQLPGDV
+515 HEFVAEDGSQLPGDI

-620 MSDGST
+620 MSDGSA
-626 VPAEVNATLPARVG
+626 VPTEVNATLPARVG

-649 AANPLAPAAENAM
+649 AANPLAPAAENVM

-681 YADFIGWDIPSAT
+681 YANFIGWDIPSAT

-757 AENVVSSTNPL
+757 AENVVPSTNPL

-782 WTADDAWDK
+782 WTADGAWDK

-835 TPASSNGYEDG
+835 TPTSSNGYEDG

-859 NKVDASDKLY
+859 NKVDTSDKLY

-899 HADVTFTLKWS
+899 HGDVTFTLKWS
-910 YSEYKF
+910 YQEYKF

-928 ELPQGIKDITPGN
+928 ELPQGIKDITPSN
-941 IENQYKPNEVIT
+941 VENQYKPNEVIT

-980 DTERDGVWEFIG
+980 DTERDGVWEFVS

-1005 NLFTGTWRFSPY
+1005 NLFTGTWKFMGYS
-1017 HHKQTHE
+1017 
-1024 FVSGTDGKQLPEK
+1024 
-1037 ILNMTPG
+1037 
-1044 EVDGLVTGNTANPS
+1044 
-1058 TFTVADGDKT
+1058 
-1068 PDTNREY
+1068 
-1075 QVGKV
+1075 
-1080 QVVDG
+1080 
-1085 AGSWTFKSWDKDSE
+1085 
-1099 TVNKTDVHF
+1099 
-1108 VGTWEYNEPSF
+1108 
-1119 GKTHKYVSETE
+1119 
-1130 GMELPKVVTD
+1130 
-1140 TLPGNVTDAYK
+1140 
-1151 RGEVVNGDTIP
+1151 
-1162 NEVTDED
+1162 
-1169 NDGVWTTTGWKTKD
+1169 
-1183 VTIENSDP
+1183 
-1191 EFVAGWTFKA
+1191 
-1201 NPHKATYEFVSG
+1201 HKATYEFVSG
-1213 TPGKDLPKSIVDMTP
+1213 TPGKELPKSIVDMTP
-1228 TDPADYTKGTEV
+1228 TDPAKYTKGTEV

-1251 DEDNDGVWT
+1251 DEDNDGTWT

-1350 SSKKTIEREGIKFTG
+1350 SPKKTIEREGIKFTG

-1378 KFTSGTSGRELPK
+1378 KFTSGTPGKELPK
-1391 EVTDLLPKDNKIY
+1391 EVTDLLPKDDKTY

-1473 TAPVVGGITAIMT
+1473 VAPAVGGIAAIVT

>member
-1 MFTIRKEYMDKRYNS
+1 MDKRYNS

-43 AETTP
+43 AQTTP

-129 FKNTGYYFGRQT
+129 FKNTGYYFGKQT

-152 DAIDYSGTSYAST
+152 DAIDYSGTSYAAT

-273 EMFELPNADA
+273 EMFELPNADS
-283 QASKIIFNRNFASR
+283 QASKIIFNRNFAAR

-620 MSDGST
+620 MSDGSA

-649 AANPLAPAAENAM
+649 AANPLAPAAENVM

-681 YADFIGWDIPSAT
+681 YADFISWDIPSAT

-710 NLWGKSH
+710 NMWGKSH

-730 ITAITPATVNDQY
+730 ITTITPATVNDQY
-743 HDGDTINADDFQIP
+743 HDGDTINADSFQIP
-757 AENVVSSTNPL
+757 AENVVPSTNPL
-768 YDASKVQYLDEHGV
+768 YDANKVQYLDEHGV
-782 WTADDAWDK
+782 WTADDTWDK

-826 PLPTELTAI
+826 PLPNELTAI
-835 TPASSNGYEDG
+835 TPASSDGYEDG
-846 TVLNADTFEVPAA
+846 TVLNAGTFEVPAA
-859 NKVDASDKLY
+859 NKVDTSDKLY

-899 HADVTFTLKWS
+899 HGDVTFTLKWS
-910 YSEYKF
+910 YTEYKF

-928 ELPQGIKDITPGN
+928 ELPQGIKDITPAN

-1005 NLFTGTWRFSPY
+1005 NLFTGTWKFMGYS
-1017 HHKQTHE
+1017 
-1024 FVSGTDGKQLPEK
+1024 
-1037 ILNMTPG
+1037 
-1044 EVDGLVTGNTANPS
+1044 
-1058 TFTVADGDKT
+1058 
-1068 PDTNREY
+1068 
-1075 QVGKV
+1075 
-1080 QVVDG
+1080 
-1085 AGSWTFKSWDKDSE
+1085 
-1099 TVNKTDVHF
+1099 
-1108 VGTWEYNEPSF
+1108 
-1119 GKTHKYVSETE
+1119 
-1130 GMELPKVVTD
+1130 
-1140 TLPGNVTDAYK
+1140 
-1151 RGEVVNGDTIP
+1151 
-1162 NEVTDED
+1162 
-1169 NDGVWTTTGWKTKD
+1169 
-1183 VTIENSDP
+1183 
-1191 EFVAGWTFKA
+1191 
-1201 NPHKATYEFVSG
+1201 HKATYEFVSG
-1213 TPGKDLPKSIVDMTP
+1213 TPDKQLPKSIVDMTP
-1228 TDPADYTKGTEV
+1228 TDPAKYTKGTEV

-1251 DEDNDGVWT
+1251 DEDNDGTWT

-1275 IKFVGTWEFTP
+1275 IKFVGAWEFTP
-1286 NTYPVGYEFKST
+1286 NTYPVGYEFKSS

-1350 SSKKTIEREGIKFTG
+1350 SPKKTIEREGIKFTG

-1378 KFTSGTSGRELPK
+1378 KFTSGTPGKELPK
-1391 EVTDLLPKDNKIY
+1391 EVTDLLPKDDKTY
-1404 VTGSKVKSNKPS
+1404 VTGSKVKSNTPS

-1450 FEADPE
+1450 FEADPAPTPE
-1456 PAKPAAK
+1456 PQKPAAK

-1473 TAPVVGGITAIMT
+1473 TAPVVGGIAAIMT

-1493 IKRKSDD
+1493 IKRKSDE

>member
-1 MFTIRKEYMDKRYNS
+1 MDKRYNS

-31 LSNVSGVAKYAY
+31 LSNVSGIVKSAY
-43 AETTP
+43 AETP
-48 TAQIKTTNVDLAKLK
+48 NTAQIKTTNVDLAKLK

-70 MNDYEVIHKDPT
+70 MNDYEVVHKDPT

-252 VGDLDVISYVNKAKG
+252 VGDLDVINYVNKAKG

-283 QASKIIFNRNFASR
+283 QASKIIFNRNFAAR

-304 NGTMVINPPA
+304 NGTMVVNPPA
-314 NSIGGNSLD
+314 NSTGGNSLD

-330 ATIRSRS
+330 TTIRSRS

-640 DLVDGTNVT
+640 DLVDGTNVI
-649 AANPLAPAAENAM
+649 AANPLAPAAENVM

-681 YADFIGWDIPSAT
+681 YADFISWDIPSAT

-743 HDGDTINADDFQIP
+743 HDGDTINADSFQIP
-757 AENVVSSTNPL
+757 AENIVPSTNPL
-768 YDASKVQYLDEHGV
+768 YDANKVQYLDEHGV

-835 TPASSNGYEDG
+835 TPVSSNGYEDG

-859 NKVDASDKLY
+859 NKVDTSDKLY

-899 HADVTFTLKWS
+899 HGDVTFTLKWS

-928 ELPQGIKDITPGN
+928 ELPQGIKDITPVN
-941 IENQYKPNEVIT
+941 VENQYKPNEVIT
-953 ADGFE
+953 PDSFD

-980 DTERDGVWEFIG
+980 DTERDGVWEFVS

-1005 NLFTGTWRFSPY
+1005 NLFTGTWKFMGYS
-1017 HHKQTHE
+1017 
-1024 FVSGTDGKQLPEK
+1024 
-1037 ILNMTPG
+1037 
-1044 EVDGLVTGNTANPS
+1044 
-1058 TFTVADGDKT
+1058 
-1068 PDTNREY
+1068 
-1075 QVGKV
+1075 
-1080 QVVDG
+1080 
-1085 AGSWTFKSWDKDSE
+1085 
-1099 TVNKTDVHF
+1099 
-1108 VGTWEYNEPSF
+1108 
-1119 GKTHKYVSETE
+1119 
-1130 GMELPKVVTD
+1130 
-1140 TLPGNVTDAYK
+1140 
-1151 RGEVVNGDTIP
+1151 
-1162 NEVTDED
+1162 
-1169 NDGVWTTTGWKTKD
+1169 
-1183 VTIENSDP
+1183 
-1191 EFVAGWTFKA
+1191 
-1201 NPHKATYEFVSG
+1201 HKATYEFVSG

-1228 TDPADYTKGTEV
+1228 TDPAEYTKGTEV

-1251 DEDNDGVWT
+1251 DDENDGTWT

-1350 SSKKTIEREGIKFTG
+1350 SPKKTIEREGIKFTG

-1378 KFTSGTSGRELPK
+1378 KFTSGTPGKELPK
-1391 EVTDLLPKDNKIY
+1391 EVTDLLPKDDKTY

-1450 FEADPE
+1450 FEADPAPTPE
-1456 PAKPAAK
+1456 PQKPAAK

-1473 TAPVVGGITAIMT
+1473 TAPVVGGIAAIMT

-1493 IKRKSDD
+1493 IKRKSNE